1 MPMATIYNDIVTLRS
16 MRPAYNIKNEGPDDW
31 KTFIANDQFNDLLK
45 KTISAV
51 RNNDADSH
59 KAVWVAGT
67 YGSGKSHAG
76 AVLKHLLCD
85 KVEDIEDY
93 VNEEYAEDKY
103 ALLRNSIFKLRESKR
118 LFPVNLYGQQ
128 SIAHEADLSL
138 QVQKEVIRALKVA
151 GIQLTVQTD
160 FDNYIQHIESE
171 PDLWNMLIDNNEVLK
186 SVAPDLKILKTRL
199 ANGDTEVLNRVTQAL
214 RNMGINVPIKNS
226 NLKTWIFEVQ
236 NELRSQG
243 VYDGLL
249 IIWDEFTDVM
259 RSELGVPLLKILQ
272 EIAEDMMNPE
282 NDSYFLFLSH
292 PSALNSLKEA
302 EREQTRGRYHYVIY
316 NMEPVSAF
324 RIMSKKFVIVNKT
337 LYNQRQEFFC
347 SLHEEL
353 LSAFAASST
362 DPTQTKKDLG
372 NLFPVHPST
381 ANLATYFAREAG
393 SSSRSVF
400 EFLACDGVK
409 AFFESENAYADKDTV
424 TPNYLWDYVQE
435 YFESDTARFGAVTE
449 RFNSHHLAVEAQG
462 DDYLAVFKGILLLN
476 ALNNIANN
484 DSVTPSE
491 ENIYNLFE
499 GTPVYNSIAEI
510 LDYFNEKSIIQRQPN
525 GNFSILFTALPTD
538 EILKIK
544 EELKLTSFL
553 YTEQVINYGD
563 TAKNFMT
570 RNLSQV
576 ARPLEFQF
584 FSLTSNEYT
593 LLNKIEV
600 FAKNASTY
608 SVLVAFMAGKTKQE
622 IFELKDI
629 IDKNKQ
635 DERFKNV
642 CFVLLE
648 SPMGEKE
655 FERFI
660 EYQANATCAQKHG
673 LANQQKT
680 YAKNSSDMVAAW
692 LGEIRGGN
700 VTFCLRDDELTI
712 SGTRMASTINNSIA
726 PAIFTSGPESLEI
739 IRTRSSNTFWKKAS
753 VKATVDAVLS
763 FHTKDEIIAKCG
775 GPAKHVEYLLQDS
788 VDENLEWKSDINPEH
803 PLKKVCDFIQSVF
816 NHTNKNQSFN
826 LGDKLLGLTLPP
838 FGLFQSY
845 APMAMVAFALRKYAG
860 KIFDLNGKPRTANHL
875 VDDIVEMFKAWEN
888 GRTSA
893 KLNFMFESKEAGA
906 ITKNLI
912 KTFKLNKLPKYSD
925 ISSLTDARW
934 AMTHEYSAGVG
945 YPLWSLKYVPDCS
958 EENKQLIDGIIKVIT
973 DSESVKNPALM
984 TMVAEGLKNNID
996 LGNLLLESA
1005 NNFEK
1010 GFKNYVMSL
1019 DYINL
1024 MEDEFAEAKTF
1035 LDGHL
1040 EGTVGL
1046 WSEKGVEDTLKNWRL
1061 AQQQERLREEN
1072 KKRFLEEQER
1082 FKKEASDNANIG
1094 SSSATPSWMSPDG
1107 DTYGKSTTN
1116 VAAEPKAETYD
1127 MKAKRS
1133 EVARKVMPL
1142 ASNQQLRNLLQDL
1155 CDNGDMQTLDI
1166 IMKYV

>member
-1 MPMATIYNDIVTLRS
+1 MAIKYNDIVTLRS

-59 KAVWVAGT
+59 KAIWVAGT

-85 KVEDIEDY
+85 EVKDIVDY
-93 VNEEYAEDKY
+93 VNEEYGEEKY
-103 ALLRNSIFKLRESKR
+103 NLLRNSILKLRESKR
-118 LFPVNLYGQQ
+118 LFPVSLYGQQ
-128 SIAHEADLSL
+128 AIAHEADLSL
-138 QVQKEVIRALKVA
+138 QVQKEVIRALKNA
-151 GIQLTVQTD
+151 GIKLTVQTD
-160 FDNYIQHIESE
+160 FDNYIQHIENE
-171 PDLWNMLIDNNEVLK
+171 PDLWTMLIANNEVLK
-186 SVAPDLKILKTRL
+186 SVAPDLKMLKTRL
-199 ANGDTEVLNRVTQAL
+199 ANGDTEVLNRVTMAL

-236 NELRSQG
+236 NELRSLG

-259 RSELGVPLLKILQ
+259 RSDLGVPLLKILQ

-282 NDSYFLFLSH
+282 NDTYFLFLSH

-324 RIMSKKFVIVNKT
+324 RIMSKKFVIVDKV
-337 LYNQRQEFFC
+337 LYNQRQEYFC
-347 SLHEEL
+347 SLHQEL
-353 LSAFAASST
+353 LSAFASSST
-362 DPTQTKKDLG
+362 DPVQTQKDLA

-400 EFLACDGVK
+400 EFLACDEVK
-409 AFFESENAYADKDTV
+409 AFFDNEDAYADKDTV

-449 RFNSHHLAVEAQG
+449 RYNSHHLAVEAQG

-499 GTPVYNSIAEI
+499 GTPIYNNVGEI

-525 GNFSILFTALPTD
+525 GNFSILFIALPTD
-538 EILKIK
+538 EIQKIK
-544 EELKLTSFL
+544 EELKLTTFL
-553 YTEQVINYGD
+553 FAEQVINFGD
-563 TAKNFMT
+563 TAKNFMDK
-570 RNLSQV
+570 NLSQV

-593 LLNKIEV
+593 LLNKIEN
-600 FAKNASTY
+600 FAKNATSY
-608 SVLVAFMAGKTKQE
+608 SVLLAFMVGKTRQD

-629 IDKNKQ
+629 INKNKQ
-635 DERFKNV
+635 DERFKNI

-655 FERFI
+655 YERFI

-680 YAKNSSDMVAAW
+680 YTKNASEMISGW
-692 LGEIRGGN
+692 LGEIRSGN
-700 VTFCLRDDELTI
+700 VTFCLRDDELPI
-712 SGTRMASTINNSIA
+712 SGTRLASTINNSIA
-726 PAIFTSGPESLEI
+726 PAIFTSGPEALEI
-739 IRTRSSNTFWKKAS
+739 IRTRSSNTFWRKSS
-753 VKATVDAVLS
+753 VKATVDNVLS
-763 FHTKDEIIAKCG
+763 FHTKEDIIAKCG

-788 VDENLEWKSDINPEH
+788 VDDNLEWKSDISSEH
-803 PLKKVCDFIQSVF
+803 PLKKVCDYIQNVF

-826 LGDKLLGLTLPP
+826 LGDKLIGLTLPP

-845 APMAMVAFALRKYAG
+845 APMAMVAFAMRKYAG

-875 VDDIVEMFKAWEN
+875 VDDIVEMFKVWES
-888 GRTSA
+888 GKTSP

-925 ISSLTDARW
+925 VSSLTDARW
-934 AMTHEYSAGVG
+934 AMTHEYSASVG
-945 YPLWSLKYVPDCS
+945 YPLWSLKYVPECS
-958 EENKQLIDGIIKVIT
+958 DENRELIDGIIKVIT
-973 DSESVKNPALM
+973 DSDSVKNPQLM
-984 TMVAEGLKNNID
+984 SKVAEGLKNNID

-1005 NNFEK
+1005 NNFES
-1010 GFKNYVMSL
+1010 GFKNYVMTL
-1019 DYINL
+1019 EYIN
-1024 MEDEFAEAKTF
+1024 MTEPEFAEAKQF
-1035 LDGHL
+1035 LEGHL
-1040 EGTVGL
+1040 EGTIGL
-1046 WSEKGVEDTLKNWRL
+1046 WTERGVEDTLKNWRL
-1061 AQQQERLREEN
+1061 AQQQQRLREEN
-1072 KKRFLEEQER
+1072 EKRYLEEREKFKRAAAQQGETSDAAPAWMNTDGYGQENPKQAADPQGETQELKMKR
-1082 FKKEASDNANIG
+1082 ID
-1094 SSSATPSWMSPDG
+1094 
-1107 DTYGKSTTN
+1107 
-1116 VAAEPKAETYD
+1116 VAK
-1127 MKAKRS
+1127 
-1133 EVARKVMPL
+1133 KVMPL
-1142 ASNQQLRNLLQDL
+1142 ASSQMMRELLKDL
-1155 CDNGDMQTLDI
+1155 CENADEQTLNI
-1166 IMKYV
+1166 IIKHVG

>member
-1 MPMATIYNDIVTLRS
+1 MATRYNDIVTLRS

-45 KTISAV
+45 KTINAV

-59 KAVWVAGT
+59 KAIWVAGT

-85 KVEDIEDY
+85 KVEDIVDY

-103 ALLRNSIFKLRESKR
+103 SLLRNSILKLRESKR

-128 SIAHEADLSL
+128 AIAHEADLSL
-138 QVQKEVIRALKVA
+138 QIQKEVIRALKEA
-151 GIQLTVQTD
+151 GIKLTVRTD
-160 FDNYIQHIESE
+160 FDNYIQHIETR
-171 PDLWNMLIDNNEVLK
+171 PDLWQMLIEGNEVLK
-186 SVAPDLKILKTRL
+186 SVAPDLTKLKSRL
-199 ANGDTEVLNRVTQAL
+199 NNGDTEVLNRVTLAL

-226 NLKTWIFEVQ
+226 NLKTWLFEVQ
-236 NELRSQG
+236 NELRTQG
-243 VYDGLL
+243 EYNGLL

-259 RSELGVPLLKILQ
+259 RSDLGVPLLKILQ

-302 EREQTRGRYHYVIY
+302 EREQTRGRYHYITY

-324 RIMSKKFVIVNKT
+324 RIMSKKFVVVDRE
-337 LYNQRQEFFC
+337 LYAQRQEFFC
-347 SLHEEL
+347 SLHNEL
-353 LSAFAASST
+353 LSAFASSST
-362 DPTQTKKDLG
+362 DPEQTKKDLE

-409 AFFESENAYADKDTV
+409 AFFDDENIYADKDTV

-491 ENIYNLFE
+491 ENIFNLFE
-499 GTPVYNSIAEI
+499 GTPIYNNVSEI
-510 LDYFNEKSIIQRQPN
+510 LEYFNDKSIIQRQPN
-525 GNFSILFTALPTD
+525 GNYSILFTALPSD
-538 EILKIK
+538 EIQKIK
-544 EELKLTSFL
+544 EELKLKAFL
-553 YTEQVINYGD
+553 YTEQVINFGD
-563 TAKNFMT
+563 TARKFMEK
-570 RNLSQV
+570 NLSQV

-600 FAKNASTY
+600 FVKQTNTY
-608 SVLVAFMAGKTKQE
+608 SVLLSFMVGKTKQE
-622 IFELKDI
+622 IFELKEI

-642 CFVLLE
+642 CFVLFDN
-648 SPMGEKE
+648 PMGEKE

-680 YAKNSSDMVAAW
+680 YNTNASEMLTAW
-692 LGEIRGGN
+692 LNDMRRGN
-700 VTFCLRDDELTI
+700 VTFCLRDDELII
-712 SGTRMASTINNSIA
+712 SGTRMTTTINSSIA

-753 VKATVDAVLS
+753 VKATVDTVLS
-763 FHTKDEIIAKCG
+763 FHTKEEIVAKCG

-788 VDENLEWKSDINPEH
+788 VDENLEWKADVSPEH
-803 PLKKVCDFIQSVF
+803 PLKKVCDYIQNVF

-826 LGDKLLGLTLPP
+826 LGDKLVGLTLPP

-845 APMAMVAFALRKYAG
+845 ASMAMVAFAMRKYAG

-888 GRTSA
+888 GKTSA

-912 KTFKLNKLPKYSD
+912 RTFKLNKLPKYSD

-958 EENKQLIDGIIKVIT
+958 GENRDLIDGIIKVIT
-973 DSESVKNPALM
+973 DSESVKNPPLM
-984 TMVAEGLKNNID
+984 TKVAEGLKNNID

-1010 GFKNYVMSL
+1010 GFKNYVMGIENIGLQES
-1019 DYINL
+1019 
-1024 MEDEFAEAKTF
+1024 EFGEAKRYI
-1035 LDGHL
+1035 LGHL
-1040 EGTVGL
+1040 EGTIGL
-1046 WSEKGVEDTLKNWRL
+1046 WTEEKVKDALKDWRID
-1061 AQQQERLREEN
+1061 QQKERLRQENQRRYEEDQVRF
-1072 KKRFLEEQER
+1072 KREQESQLTGGS
-1082 FKKEASDNANIG
+1082 ASWESVG
-1094 SSSATPSWMSPDG
+1094 SGISSVSM
-1107 DTYGKSTTN
+1107 
-1116 VAAEPKAETYD
+1116 AAESQAETAE
-1127 MKAKRS
+1127 MKVKRS

-1142 ASNQQLRNLLQDL
+1142 ASSQQLRDLLQDL
-1155 CDNGDMQTLDI
+1155 CDNGDMKTLDI
-1166 IMKYV
+1166 IMKYVW

>member
-1 MPMATIYNDIVTLRS
+1 MAIKYNDIVTLRS

-59 KAVWVAGT
+59 KAIWGAGT

-85 KVEDIEDY
+85 DVKDIVDY
-93 VNEEYAEDKY
+93 VNEEYGEEKY
-103 ALLRNSIFKLRESKR
+103 NLLRNSILKLRESKR
-118 LFPVNLYGQQ
+118 LFPVSLYGQQ
-128 SIAHEADLSL
+128 AIAHEADLSL
-138 QVQKEVIRALKVA
+138 QVQKEVIRALKNA
-151 GIQLTVQTD
+151 GIKLTVQTD
-160 FDNYIQHIESE
+160 FDNYIQHIENE
-171 PDLWNMLIDNNEVLK
+171 PDLWTMLIANNEVLK
-186 SVAPDLKILKTRL
+186 SVAPDLKMLKTRL
-199 ANGDTEVLNRVTQAL
+199 ANGDTEVLNRVTMAL

-236 NELRSQG
+236 NELRSLG

-259 RSELGVPLLKILQ
+259 RSDLGVPLLKILQ

-282 NDSYFLFLSH
+282 NDTYFLFLSH

-324 RIMSKKFVIVNKT
+324 RIMSKKFVIVDKV
-337 LYNQRQEFFC
+337 LYNQRQEYFC
-347 SLHEEL
+347 SLHQEL
-353 LSAFAASST
+353 LSAFASSST
-362 DPTQTKKDLG
+362 DPAQTQQDLA

-400 EFLACDGVK
+400 EFLACDEVK
-409 AFFESENAYADKDTV
+409 AFFDNEDAYADKDTV

-435 YFESDTARFGAVTE
+435 YFEGDTARFGAVTE
-449 RFNSHHLAVEAQG
+449 RYNSHHLAVEAQG

-499 GTPVYNSIAEI
+499 GTPIYNNVGEI

-538 EILKIK
+538 EIQKIK
-544 EELKLTSFL
+544 EELKLTTFL
-553 YTEQVINYGD
+553 FAEQVINFGD
-563 TAKNFMT
+563 TAKNFMDK
-570 RNLSQV
+570 NLSQV

-593 LLNKIEV
+593 LLNKIEN
-600 FAKNASTY
+600 FAKNATSY
-608 SVLVAFMAGKTKQE
+608 SVLLAFMVGKTRQD

-629 IDKNKQ
+629 INKNKQ
-635 DERFKNV
+635 DERFKNI

-655 FERFI
+655 YERFI

-680 YAKNSSDMVAAW
+680 YTKNASEMISGW

-700 VTFCLRDDELTI
+700 VTFCLRDDELPI
-712 SGTRMASTINNSIA
+712 SGTRLASTINNSIA
-726 PAIFTSGPESLEI
+726 PAIFTSGPEALEI
-739 IRTRSSNTFWKKAS
+739 IRTRSSNTFWRKSS
-753 VKATVDAVLS
+753 VKATVDNVLS
-763 FHTKDEIIAKCG
+763 FHTKEDIIAKCG

-788 VDENLEWKSDINPEH
+788 VDDNLEWKSDISSEH
-803 PLKKVCDFIQSVF
+803 PLKKVCDYIQNVF

-826 LGDKLLGLTLPP
+826 LGDKLIGLTLPP

-845 APMAMVAFALRKYAG
+845 APMAMVAFAMRKYAG

-875 VDDIVEMFKAWEN
+875 VDDIVEMFKAWES
-888 GRTSA
+888 GKTSP

-925 ISSLTDARW
+925 VSSLTDARW
-934 AMTHEYSAGVG
+934 AMTHEYSASVG
-945 YPLWSLKYVPDCS
+945 YPLWSLKYVPECS
-958 EENKQLIDGIIKVIT
+958 DENRELIDGIIKVIT
-973 DSESVKNPALM
+973 DSDSVKNPQLM
-984 TMVAEGLKNNID
+984 SKVAEGLKNNID

-1005 NNFEK
+1005 NNFES
-1010 GFKNYVMSL
+1010 GFKNYVMTL
-1019 DYINL
+1019 EYIN
-1024 MEDEFAEAKTF
+1024 MTEPEFAEAKQF
-1035 LDGHL
+1035 LEGHL
-1040 EGTVGL
+1040 EGTIGL
-1046 WSEKGVEDTLKNWRL
+1046 WTERGVEDTLKNWRL
-1061 AQQQERLREEN
+1061 AQQQQRLREEN
-1072 KKRFLEEQER
+1072 EKRYLEEREKFKRAAAQQGETSDAAPAWMNTDGYGQENPKQAADPQGETQELKMKR
-1082 FKKEASDNANIG
+1082 ID
-1094 SSSATPSWMSPDG
+1094 
-1107 DTYGKSTTN
+1107 
-1116 VAAEPKAETYD
+1116 VAK
-1127 MKAKRS
+1127 
-1133 EVARKVMPL
+1133 KVMPL
-1142 ASNQQLRNLLQDL
+1142 ASSQMMRELLKDL
-1155 CDNGDMQTLDI
+1155 CENADEQTLNI
-1166 IMKYV
+1166 IIKHVG

>member
-1 MPMATIYNDIVTLRS
+1 MAIKYNDIVTLRS

-59 KAVWVAGT
+59 KAIWVAGT

-85 KVEDIEDY
+85 EVKDIVDY
-93 VNEEYAEDKY
+93 VNEEYGEEKY
-103 ALLRNSIFKLRESKR
+103 NLLRNSILKLRESKR
-118 LFPVNLYGQQ
+118 LFPVSLYGQQ
-128 SIAHEADLSL
+128 AIAHEADLSL
-138 QVQKEVIRALKVA
+138 QVQKEVIRALKNA
-151 GIQLTVQTD
+151 GIKLTVQTD
-160 FDNYIQHIESE
+160 FDNYIQHIENE
-171 PDLWNMLIDNNEVLK
+171 PDLWTMLIANNEVLK
-186 SVAPDLKILKTRL
+186 SVAPDLKMLKTRL
-199 ANGDTEVLNRVTQAL
+199 ANGDTEVLNRVTMAL

-236 NELRSQG
+236 NELRSLG

-259 RSELGVPLLKILQ
+259 RSDLGVPLLKILQ

-282 NDSYFLFLSH
+282 NDTYFLFLSH

-324 RIMSKKFVIVNKT
+324 RIMSKKFVIVDKV
-337 LYNQRQEFFC
+337 LYNQRQEYFC
-347 SLHEEL
+347 SLHQEL
-353 LSAFAASST
+353 LSAFASSST
-362 DPTQTKKDLG
+362 DPVQTQKDLA

-400 EFLACDGVK
+400 EFLACDEVK
-409 AFFESENAYADKDTV
+409 AFFDNEDAYADKDTV

-449 RFNSHHLAVEAQG
+449 RYNSHHLAVEAQG

-499 GTPVYNSIAEI
+499 GTPIYNNVGEI

-538 EILKIK
+538 EIQKIK
-544 EELKLTSFL
+544 EELKLTTFL
-553 YTEQVINYGD
+553 FAEQVINFGD
-563 TAKNFMT
+563 TAKNFMDK
-570 RNLSQV
+570 NLSQV

-593 LLNKIEV
+593 LLNKIEN
-600 FAKNASTY
+600 FAKNATSY
-608 SVLVAFMAGKTKQE
+608 SVLLAFMVGKTRQD

-629 IDKNKQ
+629 INKNKQ
-635 DERFKNV
+635 DERFKNI

-655 FERFI
+655 YERFI

-680 YAKNSSDMVAAW
+680 YTKNASEMISGW
-692 LGEIRGGN
+692 LGEIRSGN
-700 VTFCLRDDELTI
+700 VTFCLRDDELPI
-712 SGTRMASTINNSIA
+712 SGTRLASTINNSIA
-726 PAIFTSGPESLEI
+726 PAIFTSGPEALEI
-739 IRTRSSNTFWKKAS
+739 IRTRSSNTFWRKSS
-753 VKATVDAVLS
+753 VKATVDNVLS
-763 FHTKDEIIAKCG
+763 FHTKEDIIAKCG

-788 VDENLEWKSDINPEH
+788 VDDNLEWKSDISSEH
-803 PLKKVCDFIQSVF
+803 PLKKVCDYIQNVF

-826 LGDKLLGLTLPP
+826 LGDKLIGLTLPP

-845 APMAMVAFALRKYAG
+845 APMAMVAFAMRKYAG

-875 VDDIVEMFKAWEN
+875 VDDIVEMFKAWES
-888 GRTSA
+888 GKTSP

-925 ISSLTDARW
+925 VSSLTDARW
-934 AMTHEYSAGVG
+934 AMTHEYSASVG
-945 YPLWSLKYVPDCS
+945 YPLWSLKYVSECS
-958 EENKQLIDGIIKVIT
+958 DENRELIDGIIKVIT
-973 DSESVKNPALM
+973 DSESVKNPQLM
-984 TMVAEGLKNNID
+984 SKVAEGLKNNID

-1005 NNFEK
+1005 NNFES
-1010 GFKNYVMSL
+1010 GFKNYVMTL
-1019 DYINL
+1019 EYIN
-1024 MEDEFAEAKTF
+1024 MTEPEFAEAKQF
-1035 LDGHL
+1035 LEGHL
-1040 EGTVGL
+1040 EGTIGL
-1046 WSEKGVEDTLKNWRL
+1046 WTERGVEDTLKNWRL
-1061 AQQQERLREEN
+1061 AQQQQRLREEN
-1072 KKRFLEEQER
+1072 EKRYLEEREKFKRAAAQQGETSDAAPAWMNTDGYGQENPKQAADPQGETQELKMKR
-1082 FKKEASDNANIG
+1082 ID
-1094 SSSATPSWMSPDG
+1094 
-1107 DTYGKSTTN
+1107 
-1116 VAAEPKAETYD
+1116 VAK
-1127 MKAKRS
+1127 
-1133 EVARKVMPL
+1133 KVMPL
-1142 ASNQQLRNLLQDL
+1142 ASSQMMRELLKDL
-1155 CDNGDMQTLDI
+1155 CENADEQTLNI
-1166 IMKYV
+1166 IIKHVG

>member
-1 MPMATIYNDIVTLRS
+1 MATKYNDIVTLRS

-59 KAVWVAGT
+59 KAIWVAGT

-85 KVEDIEDY
+85 DVKDIADY
-93 VNEEYAEDKY
+93 VNEEYGEEKY
-103 ALLRNSIFKLRESKR
+103 NLLRNSILKLRESKR

-128 SIAHEADLSL
+128 AIAHEADLSL
-138 QVQKEVIRALKVA
+138 QVQKEVIQALKNA
-151 GIQLTVQTD
+151 GIKLTVQTD
-160 FDNYIQHIESE
+160 FDNYIQHIENE
-171 PDLWNMLIDNNEVLK
+171 PDLWTMLIANNEVLK
-186 SVAPDLKILKTRL
+186 SVAPDLKMLKTRL
-199 ANGDTEVLNRVTQAL
+199 ANGDTEVLNRVTMAL

-236 NELRSQG
+236 NELRSLG

-259 RSELGVPLLKILQ
+259 RSDLGVPLLKILQ

-282 NDSYFLFLSH
+282 NDTYFLFLSH

-324 RIMSKKFVIVNKT
+324 RIMSKKFVIVDKV
-337 LYNQRQEFFC
+337 LYNQRQEYFC
-347 SLHEEL
+347 SLHQEL
-353 LSAFAASST
+353 LSAFASSST
-362 DPTQTKKDLG
+362 DPAQTQQDLA

-400 EFLACDGVK
+400 EFLACDEVK
-409 AFFESENAYADKDTV
+409 AFFDNEDAYADKDTV

-435 YFESDTARFGAVTE
+435 YFEGDTARFGAVTE
-449 RFNSHHLAVEAQG
+449 RYNSHHLAVEAQG

-499 GTPVYNSIAEI
+499 GTPIYNNVGEI

-538 EILKIK
+538 EIQKIK
-544 EELKLTSFL
+544 EELKLTTFL
-553 YTEQVINYGD
+553 FAEQVINFGD
-563 TAKNFMT
+563 TAKNFMDK
-570 RNLSQV
+570 NLSQV

-593 LLNKIEV
+593 LLNKIEN
-600 FAKNASTY
+600 FAKNATSY
-608 SVLVAFMAGKTKQE
+608 SVLLAFMVGKTRQD

-629 IDKNKQ
+629 ISKNKQ
-635 DERFKNV
+635 DERFKNI

-655 FERFI
+655 YERFI

-680 YAKNSSDMVAAW
+680 YTKNASEMISGW

-700 VTFCLRDDELTI
+700 VTFCLRDDELPI
-712 SGTRMASTINNSIA
+712 SGTRLASTINNSIA
-726 PAIFTSGPESLEI
+726 PAIFTSGPEALEI
-739 IRTRSSNTFWKKAS
+739 IRTRSSNTFWRKSS
-753 VKATVDAVLS
+753 VKATVDNVLS
-763 FHTKDEIIAKCG
+763 FHTKEDIIAKCG

-788 VDENLEWKSDINPEH
+788 VDDNLEWKSDISSEH
-803 PLKKVCDFIQSVF
+803 PLKKVCDYIQNVF

-826 LGDKLLGLTLPP
+826 LGDKLIGLTLPP

-845 APMAMVAFALRKYAG
+845 APMAMVAFAMRKYAG

-875 VDDIVEMFKAWEN
+875 VDDIVEMFKAWES
-888 GRTSA
+888 GKTSP

-925 ISSLTDARW
+925 VSSLTDARW
-934 AMTHEYSAGVG
+934 AMTHEYSASVG
-945 YPLWSLKYVPDCS
+945 YPLWSLKYVPECS
-958 EENKQLIDGIIKVIT
+958 DENRELIDGIIKVIT
-973 DSESVKNPALM
+973 DSESVKNPQLM
-984 TMVAEGLKNNID
+984 SRVAEGLKNNID

-1005 NNFEK
+1005 NNFET
-1010 GFKNYVMSL
+1010 GFKNYVMTL
-1019 DYINL
+1019 EYIN
-1024 MEDEFAEAKTF
+1024 MTEPEFAEAKQF
-1035 LDGHL
+1035 LEGHL
-1040 EGTVGL
+1040 EGTIGL
-1046 WSEKGVEDTLKNWRL
+1046 WTERGVEDTLKNWRL
-1061 AQQQERLREEN
+1061 AQQQQRLREEN
-1072 KKRFLEEQER
+1072 GKRYQEEREK
-1082 FKKEASDNANIG
+1082 FKRAAAQQGETSG
-1094 SSSATPSWMSPDG
+1094 ATPAWMNTDG
-1107 DTYGKSTTN
+1107 NGQENSKL
-1116 VAAEPKAETYD
+1116 AADPQGETQELK
-1127 MKAKRS
+1127 MKRS
-1133 EVARKVMPL
+1133 DVAKKVMPL
-1142 ASNQQLRNLLQDL
+1142 ASSQMMRELLKDL
-1155 CDNGDMQTLDI
+1155 CENADEQTLNI
-1166 IMKYV
+1166 IIKHVG

>member
-1 MPMATIYNDIVTLRS
+1 MATKYNDIVTLRS

-138 QVQKEVIRALKVA
+138 QVQKEVIRALKNA
-151 GIQLTVQTD
+151 GILITVQTD
-160 FDNYIQHIESE
+160 FDNYIQHIGSE
-171 PDLWNMLIDNNEVLK
+171 PELWNMLIDNNEVLK
-186 SVAPDLKILKTRL
+186 SVAPDLKILKNRL
-199 ANGDTEVLNRVTQAL
+199 SNGDTEVLNRVTQAL

-282 NDSYFLFLSH
+282 NNSYFLFLSH

-324 RIMSKKFVIVNKT
+324 RIMSKKFVVVDKI
-337 LYNQRQEFFC
+337 LYEQRQEFFC

-353 LSAFAASST
+353 LTAFAASST
-362 DPTQTKKDLG
+362 DPEQTKKDLG

-400 EFLACDGVK
+400 EFLACDEVK
-409 AFFESENAYADKDTV
+409 TFFDSEIAYADKDTV

-449 RFNSHHLAVEAQG
+449 RYNSHHLAVEAQG
-462 DDYLAVFKGILLLN
+462 EYYLAVFKGILLLN

-491 ENIYNLFE
+491 ENIYNLFK

-510 LDYFNEKSIIQRQPN
+510 LHYFNEKSIIQRQPN

-538 EILKIK
+538 EIQKIK

-570 RNLSQV
+570 KNLSQV

-593 LLNKIEV
+593 LLNKIEM

-608 SVLVAFMAGKTKQE
+608 SVLLAFMAGKTSQE

-629 IDKNKQ
+629 IDKNRQ

-648 SPMGEKE
+648 KPMEEKE

-680 YAKNSSDMVAAW
+680 YTKNSSDMIAAW
-692 LGEIRGGN
+692 MGEIRSGN

-712 SGTRMASTINNSIA
+712 SGTRMASSINNSIA

-763 FHTKDEIIAKCG
+763 FHSKDEIIAKCG

-788 VDENLEWKSDINPEH
+788 VDENLEWKSDINPGH
-803 PLKKVCDFIQSVF
+803 PLKKVSEFIQSVF
-816 NHTNKNQSFN
+816 SHTNKNQSFN
-826 LGDKLLGLTLPP
+826 LGDKLAGLTLPP

-845 APMAMVAFALRKYAG
+845 APMAMVAFAMRKYAG

-888 GRTSA
+888 GITSA
-893 KLNFMFESKEAGA
+893 KLNFMFESKEAGV

-945 YPLWSLKYVPDCS
+945 YPIWSLKYAPDCS
-958 EENKQLIDGIIKVIT
+958 EKNTQLIDGIIKVIT
-973 DSESVKNPALM
+973 DSESVKKPDLM
-984 TMVAEGLKNNID
+984 SKVAEGLKNNID

-1024 MEDEFAEAKTF
+1024 LEDEFAEAKAF

-1040 EGTVGL
+1040 EGSVGL

-1061 AQQQERLREEN
+1061 AQQQERLREERRRHIQEGMEQYKN
-1072 KKRFLEEQER
+1072 GDSYTVNTGSFAEE
-1082 FKKEASDNANIG
+1082 
-1094 SSSATPSWMSPDG
+1094 PSWMSPEG
-1107 DTYGKSTTN
+1107 ETYGQPTN
-1116 VAAEPKAETYD
+1116 HAATESKAETFD

-1133 EVARKVMPL
+1133 EAARKVML
-1142 ASNQQLRNLLQDL
+1142 LTSNQQLRNLLQDL
-1155 CDNGDMQTLDI
+1155 CENGDIQTLDI
-1166 IMKYV
+1166 IMRHV

>member
-1 MPMATIYNDIVTLRS
+1 MATKYNDIVTLRS

-59 KAVWVAGT
+59 KAIWVAGT

-85 KVEDIEDY
+85 DVKDIADY
-93 VNEEYAEDKY
+93 VNEEYGEEKY
-103 ALLRNSIFKLRESKR
+103 NLLRNSILKLRESKR

-128 SIAHEADLSL
+128 AIAHEADLSL
-138 QVQKEVIRALKVA
+138 QVQKEVIQALKNA
-151 GIQLTVQTD
+151 GIKLTVQTD
-160 FDNYIQHIESE
+160 FDNYIQHIENE
-171 PDLWNMLIDNNEVLK
+171 PDLWTMLIANNEVLK
-186 SVAPDLKILKTRL
+186 SVAPDLKMLKTRL
-199 ANGDTEVLNRVTQAL
+199 ANGDTEVLNRVTMAL

-236 NELRSQG
+236 NELRSLG

-259 RSELGVPLLKILQ
+259 RSDLGVPLLKILQ

-282 NDSYFLFLSH
+282 NDTYFLFLSH

-324 RIMSKKFVIVNKT
+324 RIMSKKFVIVDKV
-337 LYNQRQEFFC
+337 LYNQRQEYFC
-347 SLHEEL
+347 SLHQEL
-353 LSAFAASST
+353 LSAFASSST
-362 DPTQTKKDLG
+362 DPAQTQQDLA

-400 EFLACDGVK
+400 EFLACDEVK
-409 AFFESENAYADKDTV
+409 AFFDNEDAYADKDTV

-435 YFESDTARFGAVTE
+435 YFEGDTARFGAVTE
-449 RFNSHHLAVEAQG
+449 RYNSHHLAVEAQG

-499 GTPVYNSIAEI
+499 GTPIYNNVGEI

-538 EILKIK
+538 EIQKIK
-544 EELKLTSFL
+544 EELKLTTFL
-553 YTEQVINYGD
+553 FAEQVINFGD
-563 TAKNFMT
+563 TAKNFMDK
-570 RNLSQV
+570 NLSQV

-593 LLNKIEV
+593 LLNKIEN
-600 FAKNASTY
+600 FAKNATSY
-608 SVLVAFMAGKTKQE
+608 SVLLAFMVGKTRQD

-629 IDKNKQ
+629 INKNKQ
-635 DERFKNV
+635 DERFKNI

-655 FERFI
+655 YERFI

-680 YAKNSSDMVAAW
+680 YTKNASEMISGW

-700 VTFCLRDDELTI
+700 VTFCLRDDELPI
-712 SGTRMASTINNSIA
+712 SGTRLASTINNSIA
-726 PAIFTSGPESLEI
+726 PAIFTSGPEALEI
-739 IRTRSSNTFWKKAS
+739 IRTRSSNTFWRKSS
-753 VKATVDAVLS
+753 VKATVDNVLS
-763 FHTKDEIIAKCG
+763 FHTKEDIIAKCG

-788 VDENLEWKSDINPEH
+788 VDDNLEWKSDISSEH
-803 PLKKVCDFIQSVF
+803 PLKKVCDYIQNVF

-826 LGDKLLGLTLPP
+826 LGDKLIGLTLPP

-845 APMAMVAFALRKYAG
+845 APMAMVAFAMRKYAG

-875 VDDIVEMFKAWEN
+875 VDDIVEMFKAWES
-888 GRTSA
+888 GKTSP

-925 ISSLTDARW
+925 VSSLTDARW
-934 AMTHEYSAGVG
+934 AMTHEYSASVG
-945 YPLWSLKYVPDCS
+945 YPLWSLKYVPECS
-958 EENKQLIDGIIKVIT
+958 DENRELIDEIIKVIT
-973 DSESVKNPALM
+973 DSESVKNPQLM
-984 TMVAEGLKNNID
+984 SRVAEGLKNNID

-1005 NNFEK
+1005 NNFET
-1010 GFKNYVMSL
+1010 GFKNYVMTL
-1019 DYINL
+1019 EYIN
-1024 MEDEFAEAKTF
+1024 MTEPEFAEAKQF
-1035 LDGHL
+1035 LEGHL
-1040 EGTVGL
+1040 EGTIGL
-1046 WSEKGVEDTLKNWRL
+1046 WTERGVEDTLKNWRL
-1061 AQQQERLREEN
+1061 AQQQQRLREEN
-1072 KKRFLEEQER
+1072 GKRYQEEREKFKRAAAQQGETSGVTPAWMNTDGNGQENS
-1082 FKKEASDNANIG
+1082 KL
-1094 SSSATPSWMSPDG
+1094 
-1107 DTYGKSTTN
+1107 
-1116 VAAEPKAETYD
+1116 AADPQGETQELK
-1127 MKAKRS
+1127 MKRS
-1133 EVARKVMPL
+1133 DVAKKVMPL
-1142 ASNQQLRNLLQDL
+1142 ASSQMMRELLKDL
-1155 CDNGDMQTLDI
+1155 CENADEQTLNI
-1166 IMKYV
+1166 IIKHVG

>member
-1 MPMATIYNDIVTLRS
+1 MATKYNDIVTLRS

-59 KAVWVAGT
+59 KAIWVAGT

-85 KVEDIEDY
+85 EVKDIVDY
-93 VNEEYAEDKY
+93 VNEEYGEEKY
-103 ALLRNSIFKLRESKR
+103 NLLRNSILKLRESKR

-128 SIAHEADLSL
+128 AIAHEADLSL
-138 QVQKEVIRALKVA
+138 QVQKEVIRALKNA
-151 GIQLTVQTD
+151 GIKLTVQTD
-160 FDNYIQHIESE
+160 FDNYIQHIENE
-171 PDLWNMLIDNNEVLK
+171 PDLWTMLIANNEVLK
-186 SVAPDLKILKTRL
+186 SVAPDLKMLKTRL
-199 ANGDTEVLNRVTQAL
+199 ANGDTEVLNRVTMAL

-236 NELRSQG
+236 NELRSLG

-259 RSELGVPLLKILQ
+259 RSDLGVPLLKILQ

-282 NDSYFLFLSH
+282 NDTYFLFLSH

-324 RIMSKKFVIVNKT
+324 RIMSKKFVIVDKV
-337 LYNQRQEFFC
+337 LYNQRQEYFC
-347 SLHEEL
+347 SLHQEL
-353 LSAFAASST
+353 LSAFASSST
-362 DPTQTKKDLG
+362 DPVQTQKDLA

-400 EFLACDGVK
+400 EFLACDEVK
-409 AFFESENAYADKDTV
+409 AFFDNEDAYADKDTV

-449 RFNSHHLAVEAQG
+449 RYNSHHLAVEAQG

-499 GTPVYNSIAEI
+499 GTPIYNNVGEI

-538 EILKIK
+538 EIQKIK
-544 EELKLTSFL
+544 EELKLTTFL
-553 YTEQVINYGD
+553 FAEQVINFGD
-563 TAKNFMT
+563 TAKNFMDK
-570 RNLSQV
+570 NLSQV

-593 LLNKIEV
+593 LLNKIEN
-600 FAKNASTY
+600 FAKNATSY
-608 SVLVAFMAGKTKQE
+608 SVLLAFMVGKTRQD

-629 IDKNKQ
+629 INKNKQ
-635 DERFKNV
+635 DERFKNI

-655 FERFI
+655 YERFI

-680 YAKNSSDMVAAW
+680 YTKNASEMISGW
-692 LGEIRGGN
+692 LGEIRSGN
-700 VTFCLRDDELTI
+700 VTFCLRDDELPI
-712 SGTRMASTINNSIA
+712 SGTRLASTINNSIA
-726 PAIFTSGPESLEI
+726 PAIFTSGPEALEI
-739 IRTRSSNTFWKKAS
+739 IRTRSSNTFWRKSS
-753 VKATVDAVLS
+753 VKATVDNVLS
-763 FHTKDEIIAKCG
+763 FHTKEDIIAKCG

-788 VDENLEWKSDINPEH
+788 VDDNLEWKSDISSEH
-803 PLKKVCDFIQSVF
+803 PLKKVCDYIQNVF

-826 LGDKLLGLTLPP
+826 LGDKLIGLTLPP

-845 APMAMVAFALRKYAG
+845 APMAMVAFAMRKYAG

-875 VDDIVEMFKAWEN
+875 VDDIVEMFKAWES
-888 GRTSA
+888 GKTSP

-925 ISSLTDARW
+925 VSSLTDARW
-934 AMTHEYSAGVG
+934 AMTHEYSASVG
-945 YPLWSLKYVPDCS
+945 YPLWSLKYVSECS
-958 EENKQLIDGIIKVIT
+958 DENRELIDGIIKVIT
-973 DSESVKNPALM
+973 DSESVKNPQLM
-984 TMVAEGLKNNID
+984 SKVAEGLKNNID

-1005 NNFEK
+1005 NNFES
-1010 GFKNYVMSL
+1010 GFKNYVMTL
-1019 DYINL
+1019 EYIN
-1024 MEDEFAEAKTF
+1024 MTEPEFAEAKQF
-1035 LDGHL
+1035 LEGHL
-1040 EGTVGL
+1040 EGTIGL
-1046 WSEKGVEDTLKNWRL
+1046 WTERGVEDTLKNWRL
-1061 AQQQERLREEN
+1061 AQQQQRLREEN
-1072 KKRFLEEQER
+1072 EKRYLEEREKFKRAAAQQGETSDAAPAWMNTDGYGQENPKQAADPQGETQELKMKR
-1082 FKKEASDNANIG
+1082 ID
-1094 SSSATPSWMSPDG
+1094 
-1107 DTYGKSTTN
+1107 
-1116 VAAEPKAETYD
+1116 VAK
-1127 MKAKRS
+1127 
-1133 EVARKVMPL
+1133 KVMPL
-1142 ASNQQLRNLLQDL
+1142 ASSQMMRELLKDL
-1155 CDNGDMQTLDI
+1155 CENADEQTLNI
-1166 IMKYV
+1166 IIKHVG

>member
-1 MPMATIYNDIVTLRS
+1 MAIKYNDIVTLRS

-59 KAVWVAGT
+59 KAIWVAGT

-85 KVEDIEDY
+85 EVKDIVDY
-93 VNEEYAEDKY
+93 VNEEYGEEKY
-103 ALLRNSIFKLRESKR
+103 NLLRNSILKLRESKR
-118 LFPVNLYGQQ
+118 LFPVSLYGQQ
-128 SIAHEADLSL
+128 AIAHEADLSL
-138 QVQKEVIRALKVA
+138 QVQKEVIRALKNA
-151 GIQLTVQTD
+151 GIKLTVQTD
-160 FDNYIQHIESE
+160 FDNYIQHIENE
-171 PDLWNMLIDNNEVLK
+171 PDLWTMLIANNEVLK
-186 SVAPDLKILKTRL
+186 SVAPDLKMLKTRL
-199 ANGDTEVLNRVTQAL
+199 ANGDTEVLNRVTMAL

-236 NELRSQG
+236 NELRSLG

-259 RSELGVPLLKILQ
+259 RSDLGVPLLKILQ

-282 NDSYFLFLSH
+282 NDTYFLFLSH

-324 RIMSKKFVIVNKT
+324 RIMSKKFVIVDKV
-337 LYNQRQEFFC
+337 LYNQRQEYFC
-347 SLHEEL
+347 SLHQEL
-353 LSAFAASST
+353 LSAFASSST
-362 DPTQTKKDLG
+362 DPVQTQKDLA

-400 EFLACDGVK
+400 EFLACDEVK
-409 AFFESENAYADKDTV
+409 AFFDNEDAYADKDTV

-449 RFNSHHLAVEAQG
+449 RYNSHHLAVEAQG

-499 GTPVYNSIAEI
+499 GTPIYNNVGEI

-538 EILKIK
+538 EIQKIK
-544 EELKLTSFL
+544 EELKLTTFVFA
-553 YTEQVINYGD
+553 EQVINFGD
-563 TAKNFMT
+563 TAKNFMDK
-570 RNLSQV
+570 NLSQV

-593 LLNKIEV
+593 LLNKIEN
-600 FAKNASTY
+600 FAKNATSY
-608 SVLVAFMAGKTKQE
+608 SVLLAFMVGKTRQD

-629 IDKNKQ
+629 INKNKQ
-635 DERFKNV
+635 DERFKNI

-655 FERFI
+655 YERFI

-680 YAKNSSDMVAAW
+680 YTKNASEMISGW
-692 LGEIRGGN
+692 LGEIRSGN
-700 VTFCLRDDELTI
+700 VTFCLRDDELPI
-712 SGTRMASTINNSIA
+712 SGTRLASTINNSIA
-726 PAIFTSGPESLEI
+726 PAIFTSGPEALEI
-739 IRTRSSNTFWKKAS
+739 IRTRSSNTFWRKSS
-753 VKATVDAVLS
+753 VKATVDNVLS
-763 FHTKDEIIAKCG
+763 FHTKEDIIAKCG

-788 VDENLEWKSDINPEH
+788 VDDNLEWKSDISSEH
-803 PLKKVCDFIQSVF
+803 PLKKVCDYIQNVF

-826 LGDKLLGLTLPP
+826 LGDKLIGLTLPP

-845 APMAMVAFALRKYAG
+845 APMAMVAFAMRKYAG

-875 VDDIVEMFKAWEN
+875 VDDIVEMFKAWES
-888 GRTSA
+888 GKTSP

-925 ISSLTDARW
+925 VSSLTDARW
-934 AMTHEYSAGVG
+934 AMTHEYSASVG
-945 YPLWSLKYVPDCS
+945 YPLWSLKYVSECS
-958 EENKQLIDGIIKVIT
+958 DENRELIDGIIKVIT
-973 DSESVKNPALM
+973 DSESVKNPQLM
-984 TMVAEGLKNNID
+984 SKVAEGLKNNID

-1005 NNFEK
+1005 NNFES
-1010 GFKNYVMSL
+1010 GFKNYVMTL
-1019 DYINL
+1019 EYIN
-1024 MEDEFAEAKTF
+1024 MTEPEFAEAKQF
-1035 LDGHL
+1035 LEGHL
-1040 EGTVGL
+1040 EGTIGL
-1046 WSEKGVEDTLKNWRL
+1046 WTERGVEDTLKNWRL
-1061 AQQQERLREEN
+1061 AQQQQRLREEN
-1072 KKRFLEEQER
+1072 EKRYLEEREKFKRAAAQQGETSDAAPAWMNTDGYGQENPKQAADPQGETQELKMKR
-1082 FKKEASDNANIG
+1082 ID
-1094 SSSATPSWMSPDG
+1094 
-1107 DTYGKSTTN
+1107 
-1116 VAAEPKAETYD
+1116 VAK
-1127 MKAKRS
+1127 
-1133 EVARKVMPL
+1133 KVMPL
-1142 ASNQQLRNLLQDL
+1142 ASSQMMRELLKDL
-1155 CDNGDMQTLDI
+1155 CENADEQTLNI
-1166 IMKYV
+1166 IIKHVG

>member
-1 MPMATIYNDIVTLRS
+1 MATKYNDIVTLRS

-59 KAVWVAGT
+59 KAIWVAGT

-85 KVEDIEDY
+85 EVKDIVDY
-93 VNEEYAEDKY
+93 VNEEYGEEKY
-103 ALLRNSIFKLRESKR
+103 NLLRNSILKLRESKR

-128 SIAHEADLSL
+128 AIAHEADLSL
-138 QVQKEVIRALKVA
+138 QVQKEVIRALKNA
-151 GIQLTVQTD
+151 GIKLTVQTD
-160 FDNYIQHIESE
+160 FDNYIQHIENE
-171 PDLWNMLIDNNEVLK
+171 PDLWTMLIANNEVLK
-186 SVAPDLKILKTRL
+186 SVAPDLKMLKTRL
-199 ANGDTEVLNRVTQAL
+199 ANGDTEVLNRVTMAL

-236 NELRSQG
+236 NELRSLG

-259 RSELGVPLLKILQ
+259 RSDLGVPLLKILQ

-282 NDSYFLFLSH
+282 NDTYFLFLSH

-324 RIMSKKFVIVNKT
+324 RIMSKKFVIVDKV
-337 LYNQRQEFFC
+337 LYNQRQEYFC
-347 SLHEEL
+347 SLHQEL
-353 LSAFAASST
+353 LSAFASSST
-362 DPTQTKKDLG
+362 DSAQTQKDLA

-400 EFLACDGVK
+400 EFLACDEVK
-409 AFFESENAYADKDTV
+409 AFFDNEDAYADKDTV

-449 RFNSHHLAVEAQG
+449 RYNSHHLAVEAQG

-499 GTPVYNSIAEI
+499 GTPIYNNVGEI

-538 EILKIK
+538 EIQKIK
-544 EELKLTSFL
+544 EELKSTTFL
-553 YTEQVINYGD
+553 FAEQVINFGD
-563 TAKNFMT
+563 TAKNFMDK
-570 RNLSQV
+570 NLSQV

-593 LLNKIEV
+593 LLNKIEN
-600 FAKNASTY
+600 FAKNATSY
-608 SVLVAFMAGKTKQE
+608 SVLLAFMVGKTRQD

-629 IDKNKQ
+629 INKNKQ
-635 DERFKNV
+635 DERFKNI

-655 FERFI
+655 YERFI

-680 YAKNSSDMVAAW
+680 YTKNASEMISGW

-700 VTFCLRDDELTI
+700 VTFCLRDDELPI
-712 SGTRMASTINNSIA
+712 SGTRLASTINNSIA
-726 PAIFTSGPESLEI
+726 PAIFTSGPEALEI
-739 IRTRSSNTFWKKAS
+739 IRTRSSNTFWRKSS
-753 VKATVDAVLS
+753 VKATVDNVLS
-763 FHTKDEIIAKCG
+763 FHTKEDIIAKCG

-788 VDENLEWKSDINPEH
+788 VDDNLEWKSDISSEH
-803 PLKKVCDFIQSVF
+803 PLKKVCDYIQNVF

-826 LGDKLLGLTLPP
+826 LGDKLIGLTLPP

-845 APMAMVAFALRKYAG
+845 APMAMVAFAMRKYAG

-875 VDDIVEMFKAWEN
+875 VDDIVEMFKAWES
-888 GRTSA
+888 GKTSP

-925 ISSLTDARW
+925 VSSLTDARW
-934 AMTHEYSAGVG
+934 AMTHEYSASVG
-945 YPLWSLKYVPDCS
+945 YPLWSLKYVPECS
-958 EENKQLIDGIIKVIT
+958 DENRELIDGIIKVIT
-973 DSESVKNPALM
+973 DSESVKNPQLM
-984 TMVAEGLKNNID
+984 SKVAEGLKNNID

-1005 NNFEK
+1005 NNFET
-1010 GFKNYVMSL
+1010 GFKKYVMTL
-1019 DYINL
+1019 EYIN
-1024 MEDEFAEAKTF
+1024 MTEPEFAEAKQF
-1035 LDGHL
+1035 LEGHL
-1040 EGTVGL
+1040 EGTIGL
-1046 WSEKGVEDTLKNWRL
+1046 WTERGVEDTLKDWRL
-1061 AQQQERLREEN
+1061 AQQQQRLREEN
-1072 KKRFLEEQER
+1072 GKRYQEEREK
-1082 FKKEASDNANIG
+1082 FKRAAAQQGETSD
-1094 SSSATPSWMSPDG
+1094 ATPAWMNTDG
-1107 DTYGKSTTN
+1107 NGQENSKL
-1116 VAAEPKAETYD
+1116 VADPQGETQELK
-1127 MKAKRS
+1127 MKRS
-1133 EVARKVMPL
+1133 DVAKKVMPL
-1142 ASNQQLRNLLQDL
+1142 ASSQMMRELLKDL
-1155 CDNGDMQTLDI
+1155 CENADEQTLNI
-1166 IMKYV
+1166 IIKHVG

>member
-1 MPMATIYNDIVTLRS
+1 MATKYNDIVTLRS

-59 KAVWVAGT
+59 KAIWVAGT

-85 KVEDIEDY
+85 EVKDIVDY
-93 VNEEYAEDKY
+93 VNDEYGEEKY
-103 ALLRNSIFKLRESKR
+103 NLLRNSILKLRESKR

-128 SIAHEADLSL
+128 AIAHEADLSL
-138 QVQKEVIRALKVA
+138 QVQKEVIRALKNA
-151 GIQLTVQTD
+151 GVKLTVQTD
-160 FDNYIQHIESE
+160 FDNYIQHIENE
-171 PDLWNMLIDNNEVLK
+171 PDLWTMLIANNEVLK
-186 SVAPDLKILKTRL
+186 SVAPDLKMLKTRL
-199 ANGDTEVLNRVTQAL
+199 ANGDTEVLNRVIKAL
-214 RNMGINVPIKNS
+214 RNMGISVPIKNS
-226 NLKTWIFEVQ
+226 NLKTWLFEVQ

-243 VYDGLL
+243 MYDGLL

-259 RSELGVPLLKILQ
+259 RSDLGVPLLKILQ

-324 RIMSKKFVIVNKT
+324 RIMSKKFVVVDKN

-347 SLHEEL
+347 SLHDEL
-353 LSAFAASST
+353 LTAFASSST
-362 DPTQTKKDLG
+362 DPQQTKKDLA

-400 EFLACDGVK
+400 EFLACDEVR
-409 AFFESENAYADKDTV
+409 AFFDDENAYAEKATI
-424 TPNYLWDYVQE
+424 TPNFLWDYVQE

-449 RFNSHHLAVEAQG
+449 RYNSHHLAVEAQG

-499 GTPVYNSIAEI
+499 GTPIYNNVGEI

-525 GNFSILFTALPTD
+525 GNFSILFPALPAD
-538 EILKIK
+538 EILKIMD
-544 EELKLTSFL
+544 ELKSTTFMFA
-553 YTEQVINYGD
+553 EQVINFGD
-563 TAKNFMT
+563 TAKNFMNK
-570 RNLSQV
+570 NLSQV
-576 ARPLEFQF
+576 ARPLDFQF
-584 FSLTSNEYT
+584 FSLASNEYT
-593 LLNKIEV
+593 LLNKIEN
-600 FAKNASTY
+600 FAKKATSY
-608 SVLVAFMAGKTKQE
+608 SVLLAFMVGKSRQD

-629 IDKNKQ
+629 INKNKQ
-635 DERFKNV
+635 DERFKNI

-655 FERFI
+655 YERFI
-660 EYQANATCAQKHG
+660 EYQANATCAQRHG

-680 YAKNSSDMVAAW
+680 YTKSASEMITGW

-700 VTFCLRDDELTI
+700 VTFCLRDDELPI
-712 SGTRMASTINNSIA
+712 SGTRLASTINNSIA
-726 PAIFTSGPESLEI
+726 PAIFTSGPEALEI
-739 IRTRSSNTFWKKAS
+739 IRTRSSNTFWRKSS
-753 VKATVDAVLS
+753 VKATVDNVLS
-763 FHTKDEIIAKCG
+763 FHTKEEIIAKCG

-788 VDENLEWKSDINPEH
+788 VDDNLEWKSDISSEH
-803 PLKKVCDFIQSVF
+803 PLKKVCDYIQNVF

-826 LGDKLLGLTLPP
+826 LGDKLIGLTLPP

-845 APMAMVAFALRKYAG
+845 APMAMVAFAMRKYAG

-875 VDDIVEMFKAWEN
+875 VDDIVEMFKTWES
-888 GRTSA
+888 GKTSP

-925 ISSLTDARW
+925 VSSLTDARW
-934 AMTHEYSAGVG
+934 AMTHEYSASVG
-945 YPLWSLKYVPDCS
+945 YPLWSLKYVPECS
-958 EENKQLIDGIIKVIT
+958 NENRELIDGIIKVIT
-973 DSESVKNPALM
+973 DSESVKNPQLM
-984 TMVAEGLKNNID
+984 SRVAEGLKNNID

-1005 NNFEK
+1005 NNFET
-1010 GFKNYVMSL
+1010 GFKNYVMTL
-1019 DYINL
+1019 EYIN
-1024 MEDEFAEAKTF
+1024 MTEPEFAEAKQF
-1035 LDGHL
+1035 LEGHL
-1040 EGTVGL
+1040 EGTIGL
-1046 WSEKGVEDTLKNWRL
+1046 WTERGVEDTLKNWRL
-1061 AQQQERLREEN
+1061 EQQQQRLREEN
-1072 KKRFLEEQER
+1072 EKRYQEEREKFKRAAAQQGETSDANPAWMNTNGQENP
-1082 FKKEASDNANIG
+1082 KL
-1094 SSSATPSWMSPDG
+1094 
-1107 DTYGKSTTN
+1107 
-1116 VAAEPKAETYD
+1116 AADPQGETQELK
-1127 MKAKRS
+1127 MKRS
-1133 EVARKVMPL
+1133 DVAKKVMPL
-1142 ASNQQLRNLLQDL
+1142 ASSQMMRELLKDL
-1155 CDNGDMQTLDI
+1155 CENADEQTLNI
-1166 IMKYV
+1166 IIKHVG

>member
-1 MPMATIYNDIVTLRS
+1 MATRYNDIVTLRS

-45 KTISAV
+45 KTINAV

-59 KAVWVAGT
+59 KAIWVAGT

-85 KVEDIEDY
+85 KVEDIVDY

-103 ALLRNSIFKLRESKR
+103 SLLRNSILKLRESKR

-128 SIAHEADLSL
+128 AIAHEADLSL
-138 QVQKEVIRALKVA
+138 QIQKEVIRALKEA
-151 GIQLTVQTD
+151 GIKLTVRTD
-160 FDNYIQHIESE
+160 FDNYIQHIESR
-171 PDLWNMLIDNNEVLK
+171 PDLWQMLIEGNEVLK
-186 SVAPDLKILKTRL
+186 SVAPDLTKLKSRL
-199 ANGDTEVLNRVTQAL
+199 NNGDTEVLNRVTLAL

-226 NLKTWIFEVQ
+226 NLKTWLFEVQ
-236 NELRSQG
+236 NELRTQG
-243 VYDGLL
+243 EYNGLL

-259 RSELGVPLLKILQ
+259 RSDLGVPLLKILQ

-302 EREQTRGRYHYVIY
+302 EREQTRGRYHYITY

-324 RIMSKKFVIVNKT
+324 RIMSKKFVVVDRE
-337 LYNQRQEFFC
+337 LYAQRQEFFC
-347 SLHEEL
+347 SLHNEL
-353 LSAFAASST
+353 LSAFASSST
-362 DPTQTKKDLG
+362 DPEQTKKDLE

-409 AFFESENAYADKDTV
+409 AFFDDENIYADKDTV

-491 ENIYNLFE
+491 ENIFNLFE
-499 GTPVYNSIAEI
+499 GTPIYNNVSEI
-510 LDYFNEKSIIQRQPN
+510 LEYFNDKSIIQRQPN
-525 GNFSILFTALPTD
+525 GNYSILFTALPSD
-538 EILKIK
+538 EIQKIK
-544 EELKLTSFL
+544 EELKLKTFL
-553 YTEQVINYGD
+553 YTEQVINFGD
-563 TAKNFMT
+563 TARMFMEK
-570 RNLSQV
+570 NLSQV

-600 FAKNASTY
+600 FVKQTNTY
-608 SVLVAFMAGKTKQE
+608 SVLLSFMVGKTKQE
-622 IFELKDI
+622 IFELKEI

-642 CFVLLE
+642 CFVLFDN
-648 SPMGEKE
+648 PMGEKE

-680 YAKNSSDMVAAW
+680 YNTNASEMLTAW
-692 LGEIRGGN
+692 LNDMRRGN
-700 VTFCLRDDELTI
+700 VTFCLRDDELII
-712 SGTRMASTINNSIA
+712 SGTRMTTTINSSIA

-753 VKATVDAVLS
+753 VKATVDTVLS
-763 FHTKDEIIAKCG
+763 FHTKEEIVAKCG

-788 VDENLEWKSDINPEH
+788 VDENLEWKADVSPEH
-803 PLKKVCDFIQSVF
+803 PLKKVCDYIQNVF

-826 LGDKLLGLTLPP
+826 LGDKLVGLTLPP

-845 APMAMVAFALRKYAG
+845 ASMAMVAFAMRKYAG

-888 GRTSA
+888 GKTSA

-912 KTFKLNKLPKYSD
+912 RTFKLNKLPKYSD

-958 EENKQLIDGIIKVIT
+958 GENRDLIDGIIKVIT
-973 DSESVKNPALM
+973 DSESVKNPPLM
-984 TMVAEGLKNNID
+984 TKVAEGLKNNID

-1010 GFKNYVMSL
+1010 GFKNYVMGIENIGLQES
-1019 DYINL
+1019 
-1024 MEDEFAEAKTF
+1024 EFGEAKRYI
-1035 LDGHL
+1035 LGHL
-1040 EGTVGL
+1040 EGTIGL
-1046 WSEKGVEDTLKNWRL
+1046 WTEEKVKDALKDWRID
-1061 AQQQERLREEN
+1061 QQKKRLRQENQRRYEEDQVRF
-1072 KKRFLEEQER
+1072 KREQESQLTGGS
-1082 FKKEASDNANIG
+1082 ASWESVG
-1094 SSSATPSWMSPDG
+1094 SGISSVSM
-1107 DTYGKSTTN
+1107 
-1116 VAAEPKAETYD
+1116 AAESQAETAE
-1127 MKAKRS
+1127 MKVKRS

-1142 ASNQQLRNLLQDL
+1142 ASSQQLRDLLQDL
-1155 CDNGDMQTLDI
+1155 CDNGDMKTLDI
-1166 IMKYV
+1166 IMKYVW

>member
-1 MPMATIYNDIVTLRS
+1 MATKYNDIVTLRS
-16 MRPAYNIKNEGPDDW
+16 MRPAYSIKNEGPDDW
-31 KTFIANDQFNDLLK
+31 KTFIANDQFNDLLR

-59 KAVWVAGT
+59 KAIWVAGT

-85 KVEDIEDY
+85 KVEDIVDY

-103 ALLRNSIFKLRESKR
+103 ALLRNSILNLRESKI

-128 SIAHEADLSL
+128 NIAHEADLSL
-138 QVQKEVIRALKVA
+138 QVQKEVIRALKGA
-151 GIQLTVQTD
+151 GIKLTVQTD

-171 PDLWNMLIDNNEVLK
+171 PDLWQMLIDGNEVLK
-186 SVAPDLKILKTRL
+186 SVAPDLGKLKSRL
-199 ANGDTEVLNRVTQAL
+199 SNGDTEVLNRVTQAL
-214 RNMGINVPIKNS
+214 RNMGINIPIKNS

-236 NELRSQG
+236 NELRSKAE
-243 VYDGLL
+243 YDGLL

-259 RSELGVPLLKILQ
+259 RSDLGVPLLKILQ

-302 EREQTRGRYHYVIY
+302 EREQTRGRYHYITY

-324 RIMSKKFVIVNKT
+324 RIMSKKFVIVDRE
-337 LYNQRQEFFC
+337 LYAQRKEYFC
-347 SLHEEL
+347 SLHREL
-353 LSAFAASST
+353 LTAFASSST
-362 DPTQTKKDLG
+362 DPEQTKKDLG
-372 NLFPVHPST
+372 NLFPVHPAT

-409 AFFESENAYADKDTV
+409 AFFDDENRYVDKDTI

-491 ENIYNLFE
+491 ENIFNLFE
-499 GTPVYNSIAEI
+499 GTPIYNNVAEI
-510 LDYFNEKSIIQRQPN
+510 LEYFNDKSIIQRQPN
-525 GNFSILFTALPTD
+525 GNYSILFTALPSD
-538 EILKIK
+538 EIQKIK
-544 EELKLTSFL
+544 EELKLTTFL
-553 YTEQVINYGD
+553 YTEQVINFGD
-563 TAKNFMT
+563 TACKFMEK
-570 RNLSQV
+570 NLSQV

-593 LLNKIEV
+593 LLNKIEM
-600 FAKNASTY
+600 FAKRASTY
-608 SVLVAFMAGKTKQE
+608 SVLLAFMVGKTKSE
-622 IFELKDI
+622 IFELKEI

-642 CFVLLE
+642 CFVLFDN
-648 SPMGEKE
+648 PMGEKE

-660 EYQANATCAQKHG
+660 EFQANATCAQKHG

-680 YAKNSSDMVAAW
+680 YNESANEMITVW
-692 LGEIRGGN
+692 LNEMRRGN
-700 VTFCLRDDELTI
+700 VTFCLRNDELTI
-712 SGTRMASTINNSIA
+712 SGTRMTTTINGSIA
-726 PAIFTSGPESLEI
+726 PAIFALGPESLEI
-739 IRTRSSNTFWKKAS
+739 IRSRSSNTFWKKAS
-753 VKATVDAVLS
+753 VKATVDTVLS
-763 FHTKDEIIAKCG
+763 FHTKEEIVAKCG

-788 VDENLEWKSDINPEH
+788 VDENLEWKSDLNPEH
-803 PLKKVCDFIQSVF
+803 PLKKVCDYIQSVF

-826 LGDKLLGLTLPP
+826 LGEKLLGLTLPP

-845 APMAMVAFALRKYAG
+845 APMAMVAFAMRKYAG

-888 GRTSA
+888 GKTSA

-912 KTFKLNKLPKYSD
+912 RTFKLNKLPKYSD
-925 ISSLTDARW
+925 VSSLTDARW
-934 AMTHEYSAGVG
+934 AMTHEYSAEVG

-958 EENKQLIDGIIKVIT
+958 DENRELIDSIIKVIT
-973 DSESVKNPALM
+973 DSESVKNPPLM
-984 TMVAEGLKNNID
+984 ARVAEGLKNNID

-1010 GFKNYVMSL
+1010 GFKNFVMGL

-1024 MEDEFAEAKTF
+1024 QESEFDEAKQYI
-1035 LDGHL
+1035 LGHL
-1040 EGTVGL
+1040 EGTIGL
-1046 WSEKGVEDTLKNWRL
+1046 WTENKVTDTLKNWRL
-1061 AQQQERLREEN
+1061 EQQQKLARLEN
-1072 KKRFLEEQER
+1072 QER
-1082 FKKEASDNANIG
+1082 FKQEQEKLQAGNPSN
-1094 SSSATPSWMSPDG
+1094 PSWG
-1107 DTYGKSTTN
+1107 Q
-1116 VAAEPKAETYD
+1116 AETKVSPVTIVAESQESEE
-1127 MKAKRS
+1127 MKIKRS
-1133 EVARKVMPL
+1133 EIARKVMPL
-1142 ASNQQLRNLLQDL
+1142 ASSQQLRNLLQDL
-1155 CDNGDMQTLDI
+1155 CDNGDIRTLDI
-1166 IMKYV
+1166 MMKYV

>member
-1 MPMATIYNDIVTLRS
+1 MATKYNDIVTLRS

-59 KAVWVAGT
+59 KAIWVAGT

-85 KVEDIEDY
+85 DVKDIADY
-93 VNEEYAEDKY
+93 VNEEYGEEKY
-103 ALLRNSIFKLRESKR
+103 NLLRNSILKLRESKR

-128 SIAHEADLSL
+128 AIAHEADLSL
-138 QVQKEVIRALKVA
+138 QVQKEVIQALKNA
-151 GIQLTVQTD
+151 GIKLTVQTD
-160 FDNYIQHIESE
+160 FDNYIQHIENE
-171 PDLWNMLIDNNEVLK
+171 PDLWTMLIANNEVLK
-186 SVAPDLKILKTRL
+186 SVAPDLKMLKTRL
-199 ANGDTEVLNRVTQAL
+199 ANGDTEVLNRVTMAL

-236 NELRSQG
+236 NELRSLG

-259 RSELGVPLLKILQ
+259 RSDLGVPLLKILQ

-282 NDSYFLFLSH
+282 NDTYFLFLSH

-324 RIMSKKFVIVNKT
+324 RIMSKKFVIVDKV
-337 LYNQRQEFFC
+337 LYNQRQEYFC
-347 SLHEEL
+347 SLHQEL
-353 LSAFAASST
+353 LSAFASSST
-362 DPTQTKKDLG
+362 DPAQTQQDLA

-400 EFLACDGVK
+400 EFLACDEVK
-409 AFFESENAYADKDTV
+409 AFFDNEDAYADKDTV

-435 YFESDTARFGAVTE
+435 YFEGDTARFGAVTE
-449 RFNSHHLAVEAQG
+449 RYNSHHLAVEAQG

-499 GTPVYNSIAEI
+499 GTPIYNNVGEI

-538 EILKIK
+538 EIQKIK
-544 EELKLTSFL
+544 EELKLTTFL
-553 YTEQVINYGD
+553 FAEQVINFGD
-563 TAKNFMT
+563 TAKNFMDK
-570 RNLSQV
+570 NLSQV

-593 LLNKIEV
+593 LLNKIEN
-600 FAKNASTY
+600 FAKNATSY
-608 SVLVAFMAGKTKQE
+608 SVLLAFMVGKTRQD

-629 IDKNKQ
+629 INKNKQ
-635 DERFKNV
+635 DERFKNI

-655 FERFI
+655 YERFI

-680 YAKNSSDMVAAW
+680 YTKNASEMISGW

-700 VTFCLRDDELTI
+700 VTFCLRDDELPI
-712 SGTRMASTINNSIA
+712 SGTRLASTINNSIA
-726 PAIFTSGPESLEI
+726 PAIFTSGPEALEI
-739 IRTRSSNTFWKKAS
+739 IRTRSSNTFWRKSS
-753 VKATVDAVLS
+753 VKATVDNVLS
-763 FHTKDEIIAKCG
+763 FHTKEDIIAKCG

-788 VDENLEWKSDINPEH
+788 VDDNLEWKSDISSEH
-803 PLKKVCDFIQSVF
+803 PLKKVCDYIQNVF

-826 LGDKLLGLTLPP
+826 LGDKLIGLTLPP

-845 APMAMVAFALRKYAG
+845 APMAMVAFAMRKYAG

-875 VDDIVEMFKAWEN
+875 VDDIVEMFKAWES
-888 GRTSA
+888 GKTSP

-925 ISSLTDARW
+925 VSSLTDARW
-934 AMTHEYSAGVG
+934 AMTHEYSASVG
-945 YPLWSLKYVPDCS
+945 YPLWSLKYVPECS
-958 EENKQLIDGIIKVIT
+958 DENRELIDGIIKVIT
-973 DSESVKNPALM
+973 DSDSVKNPQLM
-984 TMVAEGLKNNID
+984 SKVAEGLKNNID

-1005 NNFEK
+1005 NNFET
-1010 GFKNYVMSL
+1010 GFKNYVMTL
-1019 DYINL
+1019 EYIN
-1024 MEDEFAEAKTF
+1024 MTEPEFAEAKQF
-1035 LDGHL
+1035 LEGHL
-1040 EGTVGL
+1040 EGTIGL
-1046 WSEKGVEDTLKNWRL
+1046 WTERGVEDTLKNWRL
-1061 AQQQERLREEN
+1061 AQQQQRLREEN
-1072 KKRFLEEQER
+1072 GKRYQEEREK
-1082 FKKEASDNANIG
+1082 FKRAAAQQGETSG
-1094 SSSATPSWMSPDG
+1094 ATPAWMNTDG
-1107 DTYGKSTTN
+1107 NGQENSKL
-1116 VAAEPKAETYD
+1116 AADPQGETQELK
-1127 MKAKRS
+1127 MKRS
-1133 EVARKVMPL
+1133 DVAKKVMPL
-1142 ASNQQLRNLLQDL
+1142 ASSQMMRELLKDL
-1155 CDNGDMQTLDI
+1155 CENADEQTLNI
-1166 IMKYV
+1166 IIKHVG

>member
-1 MPMATIYNDIVTLRS
+1 

-59 KAVWVAGT
+59 KAIWVAGT

-85 KVEDIEDY
+85 DVKDIADY
-93 VNEEYAEDKY
+93 VNEEYGEEKY
-103 ALLRNSIFKLRESKR
+103 NLLRNSILKLRESKR

-128 SIAHEADLSL
+128 AIAHEADLSL
-138 QVQKEVIRALKVA
+138 QVQKEVIQALKNA
-151 GIQLTVQTD
+151 GIKLTVQTD
-160 FDNYIQHIESE
+160 FDNYIQHIENE
-171 PDLWNMLIDNNEVLK
+171 PDLWTMLIANNEVLK
-186 SVAPDLKILKTRL
+186 SVAPDLKMLKTRL
-199 ANGDTEVLNRVTQAL
+199 ANGDTEVLNRVTMAL

-236 NELRSQG
+236 NELRSLG

-259 RSELGVPLLKILQ
+259 RSDLGVPLLKILQ

-282 NDSYFLFLSH
+282 NDTYFLFLSH

-324 RIMSKKFVIVNKT
+324 RIMSKKFVIVDKV
-337 LYNQRQEFFC
+337 LYNQRQEYFC
-347 SLHEEL
+347 SLHQEL
-353 LSAFAASST
+353 LSAFASSST
-362 DPTQTKKDLG
+362 DPAQTQQDLA

-400 EFLACDGVK
+400 EFLACDEVK
-409 AFFESENAYADKDTV
+409 AFFDNEDAYADKDTV

-435 YFESDTARFGAVTE
+435 YFEGDTARFGAVTE
-449 RFNSHHLAVEAQG
+449 RYNSHHLAVEAQG

-499 GTPVYNSIAEI
+499 GTPIYNNVGEI

-538 EILKIK
+538 EIQKIK
-544 EELKLTSFL
+544 EELKLTTFL
-553 YTEQVINYGD
+553 FAEQVINFGD
-563 TAKNFMT
+563 TAKNFMDK
-570 RNLSQV
+570 NLSQV

-593 LLNKIEV
+593 LLNKIEN
-600 FAKNASTY
+600 FAKNATSY
-608 SVLVAFMAGKTKQE
+608 SVLLAFMVGKTRQD

-629 IDKNKQ
+629 ISKNKQ
-635 DERFKNV
+635 DERFKNI

-655 FERFI
+655 YERFI

-680 YAKNSSDMVAAW
+680 YTKNASEMISGW

-700 VTFCLRDDELTI
+700 VTFCLRDDELPI
-712 SGTRMASTINNSIA
+712 SGTRLASTINNSIA
-726 PAIFTSGPESLEI
+726 PAIFTSGPEALEI
-739 IRTRSSNTFWKKAS
+739 IRTRSSNTFWRKSS
-753 VKATVDAVLS
+753 VKATVDNVLS
-763 FHTKDEIIAKCG
+763 FHTKEDIIAKCG

-788 VDENLEWKSDINPEH
+788 VDDNLEWKSDISSEH
-803 PLKKVCDFIQSVF
+803 PLKKVCDYIQNVF

-826 LGDKLLGLTLPP
+826 LGDKLIGLTLPP

-845 APMAMVAFALRKYAG
+845 APMAMVAFAMRKYAG

-875 VDDIVEMFKAWEN
+875 VDDIVEMFKAWES
-888 GRTSA
+888 GKTSP

-925 ISSLTDARW
+925 VSSLTDARW
-934 AMTHEYSAGVG
+934 AMTHEYSASVG
-945 YPLWSLKYVPDCS
+945 YPLWSLKYVPECS
-958 EENKQLIDGIIKVIT
+958 DENRELIDGIIKVIT
-973 DSESVKNPALM
+973 DSESVKNPQLM
-984 TMVAEGLKNNID
+984 SRVAEGLKNNID

-1005 NNFEK
+1005 NNFET
-1010 GFKNYVMSL
+1010 GFKNYVMTL
-1019 DYINL
+1019 EYIN
-1024 MEDEFAEAKTF
+1024 MTESEFAEAKQF
-1035 LDGHL
+1035 LEGHL
-1040 EGTVGL
+1040 EGTIGL
-1046 WSEKGVEDTLKNWRL
+1046 WTERGVEDTLKNWRL
-1061 AQQQERLREEN
+1061 AQQQQRLREEN
-1072 KKRFLEEQER
+1072 GKRYQEEREK
-1082 FKKEASDNANIG
+1082 FKRAAAQQGETSG
-1094 SSSATPSWMSPDG
+1094 ATPAWMNTDG
-1107 DTYGKSTTN
+1107 NGQENSKL
-1116 VAAEPKAETYD
+1116 AADPQGETQELK
-1127 MKAKRS
+1127 MKRS
-1133 EVARKVMPL
+1133 DVAKKVMPL
-1142 ASNQQLRNLLQDL
+1142 ASSQMMRELLKDL
-1155 CDNGDMQTLDI
+1155 CENADEQTLNI
-1166 IMKYV
+1166 IIKHVG

>member
-1 MPMATIYNDIVTLRS
+1 MATKYNDIVTLRS

-59 KAVWVAGT
+59 KAIWVAGT

-85 KVEDIEDY
+85 DVKDIVGY
-93 VNEEYAEDKY
+93 VNEEYGEEKY
-103 ALLRNSIFKLRESKR
+103 NLLRNSILKLRESKR

-128 SIAHEADLSL
+128 AIAHEADLSL
-138 QVQKEVIRALKVA
+138 QVQKEVIRALKNA
-151 GIQLTVQTD
+151 GIKLTVQTD
-160 FDNYIQHIESE
+160 FDNYIQHIENE
-171 PDLWNMLIDNNEVLK
+171 PDLWTMLIANNEVLK
-186 SVAPDLKILKTRL
+186 SVAPDLKMLKTRL
-199 ANGDTEVLNRVTQAL
+199 ANGDTEVLNRVTMAL

-236 NELRSQG
+236 NKLRSLG

-259 RSELGVPLLKILQ
+259 RSDLGVPLLKILQ

-324 RIMSKKFVIVNKT
+324 RIMSKKFVVVDKN

-347 SLHEEL
+347 SLHDEL
-353 LSAFAASST
+353 LTAFASSST
-362 DPTQTKKDLG
+362 DPQQTKKDLA

-400 EFLACDGVK
+400 EFLACDEVK
-409 AFFESENAYADKDTV
+409 AFFDNEDAYADKDTV

-449 RFNSHHLAVEAQG
+449 KYNSHHLAVEAQG

-499 GTPVYNSIAEI
+499 GTPIYNNVGEI
-510 LDYFNEKSIIQRQPN
+510 LNYFNEKSIIQRQPN
-525 GNFSILFTALPTD
+525 GNFSILFPALPAD
-538 EILKIK
+538 EILKIMD
-544 EELKLTSFL
+544 ELKSTTFMFA
-553 YTEQVINYGD
+553 EQVINFGD
-563 TAKNFMT
+563 TAKNFM
-570 RNLSQV
+570 NKHLAQV
-576 ARPLEFQF
+576 ARPLEFLF

-593 LLNKIEV
+593 LLNKIEN
-600 FAKNASTY
+600 FAKNATSY
-608 SVLVAFMAGKTKQE
+608 SVLIAFMVGKTRQD

-629 IDKNKQ
+629 INKNKQ
-635 DERFKNV
+635 DERFKNI

-655 FERFI
+655 YERFI
-660 EYQANATCAQKHG
+660 EYQANATCAQRHG

-680 YAKNSSDMVAAW
+680 YTKSASEMITGW

-712 SGTRMASTINNSIA
+712 SGTRLASTINNSIA
-726 PAIFTSGPESLEI
+726 PAIFTSGPEALEI
-739 IRTRSSNTFWKKAS
+739 IRTRSSNTFWRKSS
-753 VKATVDAVLS
+753 VKATVDNVLS
-763 FHTKDEIIAKCG
+763 FHTKEDIIAKCG

-788 VDENLEWKSDINPEH
+788 VDDNLEWKSDISSEH
-803 PLKKVCDFIQSVF
+803 PLKKVCDYIQNVF
-816 NHTNKNQSFN
+816 NHINKNQSFN
-826 LGDKLLGLTLPP
+826 LGDKLIGLTLPP

-845 APMAMVAFALRKYAG
+845 APMAMVAFAMRKYAG

-875 VDDIVEMFKAWEN
+875 VDDIVEMFKVWES
-888 GRTSA
+888 GKTSP
-893 KLNFMFESKEAGA
+893 KLNFMFESKEAGS

-912 KTFKLNKLPKYSD
+912 KRFKLDRLPGYSD
-925 ISSLTDARW
+925 VSSLTDARW
-934 AMTHEYSAGVG
+934 AMTHEYSASVG
-945 YPLWSLKYVPDCS
+945 YPLWSLKYVPECS
-958 EENKQLIDGIIKVIT
+958 DENRELIDGIIKVIT
-973 DSESVKNPALM
+973 DSESVKNPQLM
-984 TMVAEGLKNNID
+984 SKVAEGLKNNID

-1005 NNFEK
+1005 NNFET
-1010 GFKNYVMSL
+1010 GFKNYVMGL
-1019 DYINL
+1019 EYIN
-1024 MEDEFAEAKTF
+1024 MTEPEFAEAKAF
-1035 LDGHL
+1035 LGGHL
-1040 EGTVGL
+1040 EGTIGL
-1046 WSEKGVEDTLKNWRL
+1046 WTERGVEDTLKNWRL
-1061 AQQQERLREEN
+1061 DQQQKRLRQEN
-1072 KKRFLEEQER
+1072 QKRFEEEQEKYKSEATTQGGNDKGVSTWMNNGSQVGGETATMAASLQ
-1082 FKKEASDNANIG
+1082 FESQEMKE
-1094 SSSATPSWMSPDG
+1094 
-1107 DTYGKSTTN
+1107 
-1116 VAAEPKAETYD
+1116 
-1127 MKAKRS
+1127 KRN
-1133 EVARKVMPL
+1133 EIARKVMPL
-1142 ASNQQLRNLLQDL
+1142 ASNQMLRDLLQDL
-1155 CDNGDMQTLDI
+1155 CENADEQTLNI
-1166 IMKYV
+1166 IMKHV

>member
-1 MPMATIYNDIVTLRS
+1 MATKYNDIVTLRS

-59 KAVWVAGT
+59 KAIWVAGT

-85 KVEDIEDY
+85 DVKDIADY
-93 VNEEYAEDKY
+93 VNEEYGEEKY
-103 ALLRNSIFKLRESKR
+103 NLLRNSILKLRESKR

-128 SIAHEADLSL
+128 AIAHEADLSL
-138 QVQKEVIRALKVA
+138 QVQKEVIQALKNA
-151 GIQLTVQTD
+151 GIKLTVQTD
-160 FDNYIQHIESE
+160 FDNYIQHIENE
-171 PDLWNMLIDNNEVLK
+171 PDLWTMLIANNEVLK
-186 SVAPDLKILKTRL
+186 SVAPDLKMLKTRL
-199 ANGDTEVLNRVTQAL
+199 ANGDTEVLNRVTMAL

-236 NELRSQG
+236 NELRSLG

-259 RSELGVPLLKILQ
+259 RSDLGVPLLKILQ

-282 NDSYFLFLSH
+282 NDTYFLFLSH

-324 RIMSKKFVIVNKT
+324 RIMSKKFVIVDKV
-337 LYNQRQEFFC
+337 LYNQRQEYFC
-347 SLHEEL
+347 SLHQEL
-353 LSAFAASST
+353 LSAFASSST
-362 DPTQTKKDLG
+362 DPAQTQQDLA

-400 EFLACDGVK
+400 EFLACDEVK
-409 AFFESENAYADKDTV
+409 AFFDNEDAYADKDTV

-435 YFESDTARFGAVTE
+435 YFEGDTARFGAVTE
-449 RFNSHHLAVEAQG
+449 RYNSHHLAVEAQG

-499 GTPVYNSIAEI
+499 GTPIYNNVGEI

-538 EILKIK
+538 EIQKIK
-544 EELKLTSFL
+544 EELKLTTFL
-553 YTEQVINYGD
+553 FAEQVINFGD
-563 TAKNFMT
+563 TAKNFMDK
-570 RNLSQV
+570 NLSQV

-593 LLNKIEV
+593 LLNKIEN
-600 FAKNASTY
+600 FAKNATSY
-608 SVLVAFMAGKTKQE
+608 SVLLAFMVGKTRQD

-629 IDKNKQ
+629 INKNKQ
-635 DERFKNV
+635 DERFKNI

-655 FERFI
+655 YERFI

-680 YAKNSSDMVAAW
+680 YTKNASEMISGW

-700 VTFCLRDDELTI
+700 VTFCLRDDELPI
-712 SGTRMASTINNSIA
+712 SGTRLASTINNSIA
-726 PAIFTSGPESLEI
+726 PAIFTSGPEALEI
-739 IRTRSSNTFWKKAS
+739 IRTRSSNTFWRKSS
-753 VKATVDAVLS
+753 VKATVDNVLS
-763 FHTKDEIIAKCG
+763 FHTKEDIIAKCG

-788 VDENLEWKSDINPEH
+788 VDDNLEWKSDISSEH
-803 PLKKVCDFIQSVF
+803 PLKKVCDYIQNVF

-826 LGDKLLGLTLPP
+826 LGDKLIGLTLPP

-845 APMAMVAFALRKYAG
+845 APMAMVAFAMRKYAG

-875 VDDIVEMFKAWEN
+875 VDDIVEMFKAWES
-888 GRTSA
+888 GKTSP

-925 ISSLTDARW
+925 VSSLTDARW
-934 AMTHEYSAGVG
+934 AMTHEYSASVG
-945 YPLWSLKYVPDCS
+945 YPLWSLKYVPECS
-958 EENKQLIDGIIKVIT
+958 DENRELIDGIIKVIT
-973 DSESVKNPALM
+973 DSESVKNPQLM
-984 TMVAEGLKNNID
+984 SRVAEGLKNNID

-1005 NNFEK
+1005 NNFET
-1010 GFKNYVMSL
+1010 GFKNYVMTL
-1019 DYINL
+1019 EYIN
-1024 MEDEFAEAKTF
+1024 MTESEFAEAKQF
-1035 LDGHL
+1035 LEGHL
-1040 EGTVGL
+1040 EGTIGL
-1046 WSEKGVEDTLKNWRL
+1046 WTERGVEDTLKNWRL
-1061 AQQQERLREEN
+1061 AQQQQRLREEN
-1072 KKRFLEEQER
+1072 GKRYQEEREK
-1082 FKKEASDNANIG
+1082 FKRAAAQQGETSG
-1094 SSSATPSWMSPDG
+1094 ATPAWMNTDG
-1107 DTYGKSTTN
+1107 NGQENSKL
-1116 VAAEPKAETYD
+1116 AADPQGETQELK
-1127 MKAKRS
+1127 MKRS
-1133 EVARKVMPL
+1133 DVAKKVMPL
-1142 ASNQQLRNLLQDL
+1142 ASSQMMRELLKDL
-1155 CDNGDMQTLDI
+1155 CENADEQTLNI
-1166 IMKYV
+1166 IIKHVG

>member
-1 MPMATIYNDIVTLRS
+1 MATKYNDIVTLRS

-59 KAVWVAGT
+59 KAIWVAGT

-85 KVEDIEDY
+85 DVADIKDY
-93 VNEEYAEDKY
+93 VDEEFGEDKY
-103 ALLRNSIFKLRESKR
+103 AFLRNSIVQLREQKR

-128 SIAHEADLSL
+128 AIAHEADLSL
-138 QVQKEVIRALKVA
+138 QVQKEVIRALKEA
-151 GIQLTVQTD
+151 GIKLTVQTD

-171 PDLWNMLIDNNEVLK
+171 PDLWNMLIDNNEILK
-186 SVAPDLKILKTRL
+186 SVAPDLNKLKSRL
-199 ANGDTEVLNRVTQAL
+199 VNGDTEVLNRVIHAL
-214 RNMGINVPIKNS
+214 RNMGISVPIKNS

-259 RSELGVPLLKILQ
+259 RSDLGVPLLKILQ

-324 RIMSKKFVIVNKT
+324 RIMSKKFVVVDKD

-347 SLHEEL
+347 SLHDEL
-353 LSAFAASST
+353 LSAFASSST
-362 DPTQTKKDLG
+362 DPMQTKKDLA

-400 EFLACDGVK
+400 EFLACDEVR
-409 AFFESENAYADKDTV
+409 AFFDNENVYAEKDTI
-424 TPNYLWDYVQE
+424 TPNFLWDYVQE
-435 YFESDTARFGAVTE
+435 YFEGDTARFGAVTE
-449 RFNSHHLAVEAQG
+449 KFNSHHLAVEAQG
-462 DDYLAVFKGILLLN
+462 EDYLAVFKGVLLLN

-491 ENIYNLFE
+491 ENIYNK
-499 GTPVYNSIAEI
+499 VNEI

-525 GNFSILFTALPTD
+525 GNYSILFTALPTD
-538 EILKIK
+538 EIQKIK
-544 EELKLTSFL
+544 EELKLTTFL
-553 YTEQVINYGD
+553 YTEQVINFGD
-563 TAKNFMT
+563 TANIFMNKN
-570 RNLSQV
+570 LLQV
-576 ARPLEFQF
+576 ARPLEFRF
-584 FSLTSNEYT
+584 FSLSSNEYT

-600 FAKNASTY
+600 FAKNATTY
-608 SVLVAFMAGKTKQE
+608 SVLLAFMVGKTKQE

-635 DERFKNV
+635 DERFQNV

-655 FERFI
+655 YERFI

-680 YAKNSSDMVAAW
+680 YAKNASEMIGAW
-692 LGEIRGGN
+692 LGNIRSGN
-700 VTFCLRDDELTI
+700 VTFCLGDDELTI
-712 SGTRMASTINNSIA
+712 SGTRMASTINKSIA
-726 PAIFTSGPESLEI
+726 PAIFTSGPEALEI
-739 IRTRSSNTFWKKAS
+739 IKTRSLNTYWKKAS

-763 FHTKDEIIAKCG
+763 FHTKDEIVAKCG

-788 VDENLEWKSDINPEH
+788 VDENLEWKSDISPEH
-803 PLKKVCDFIQSVF
+803 PLKKVCDFIQNVF

-826 LGDKLLGLTLPP
+826 LGDKLIGLTKPP

-845 APMAMVAFALRKYAG
+845 APMAMVAFAMRKYAG

-875 VDDIVEMFKAWEN
+875 VDDVVEMFKAWEN

-893 KLNFMFESKEAGA
+893 KLNFMFESKEAGS

-925 ISSLTDARW
+925 VSSLTDARW

-945 YPLWSLKYVPDCS
+945 YPLWSLKYVPECS
-958 EENKQLIDGIIKVIT
+958 DENKELIDGIIKVIT
-973 DSESVKNPALM
+973 DSESVKNPTLM
-984 TMVAEGLKNNID
+984 AKVAEGLKNNID

-1010 GFKNYVMSL
+1010 GFINYVMGL
-1019 DYINL
+1019 EYIN
-1024 MEDEFAEAKTF
+1024 MTESEFAEAKAF
-1035 LDGHL
+1035 LEGHL
-1040 EGTVGL
+1040 EGTIGL
-1046 WSEKGVEDTLKNWRL
+1046 WTERNVEDTLKNWRL
-1061 AQQQERLREEN
+1061 AQQQERLRQENQRRFEEDKDKFRRN
-1072 KKRFLEEQER
+1072 DANQNDSFLNDSELTNNSGQGYGDARVTVATNSLADSQE
-1082 FKKEASDNANIG
+1082 
-1094 SSSATPSWMSPDG
+1094 
-1107 DTYGKSTTN
+1107 
-1116 VAAEPKAETYD
+1116 

-1133 EVARKVMPL
+1133 EVARKVLPL
-1142 ASNQQLRNLLQDL
+1142 ASNQMLRDLLQDL
-1155 CDNGDMQTLDI
+1155 CDNADEQTLNI
-1166 IMKYV
+1166 IMKHV

>member
-1 MPMATIYNDIVTLRS
+1 MAIKYNDIVTLRS

-59 KAVWVAGT
+59 KAIWVAGT

-85 KVEDIEDY
+85 EVKDIADY
-93 VNEEYAEDKY
+93 VNEEYGEEKY
-103 ALLRNSIFKLRESKR
+103 NLLRNSILKLRESKR
-118 LFPVNLYGQQ
+118 LFPVSLYGQQ
-128 SIAHEADLSL
+128 AIAHEADLSL
-138 QVQKEVIRALKVA
+138 QVQKEVIRALKNA
-151 GIQLTVQTD
+151 GIKLTVQTD
-160 FDNYIQHIESE
+160 FDNYIQHIENE
-171 PDLWNMLIDNNEVLK
+171 PDLWTMLIANNEVLK
-186 SVAPDLKILKTRL
+186 SVAPDLKMLKTRL
-199 ANGDTEVLNRVTQAL
+199 ANGDTEVLNRVTMAL

-236 NELRSQG
+236 NELRSLG

-259 RSELGVPLLKILQ
+259 RSDLGVPLLKILQ

-282 NDSYFLFLSH
+282 NDTYFLFLSH

-324 RIMSKKFVIVNKT
+324 RIMSKKFVIVDKV
-337 LYNQRQEFFC
+337 LYNQRQEYFC
-347 SLHEEL
+347 SLHQEL
-353 LSAFAASST
+353 LSAFASSST
-362 DPTQTKKDLG
+362 DPVQTQKDLA

-400 EFLACDGVK
+400 EFLACDEVK
-409 AFFESENAYADKDTV
+409 AFFDNEDAYADKDTV

-449 RFNSHHLAVEAQG
+449 RYNSHHLAVEAQG

-499 GTPVYNSIAEI
+499 GTPIYNNVGEI

-538 EILKIK
+538 EIQKIK
-544 EELKLTSFL
+544 EELKLTTFL
-553 YTEQVINYGD
+553 FAEQVINFGD
-563 TAKNFMT
+563 TAKNFMDK
-570 RNLSQV
+570 NLSQV

-593 LLNKIEV
+593 LLNKIEN
-600 FAKNASTY
+600 FAKNATSY
-608 SVLVAFMAGKTKQE
+608 SVLLAFMVGKTRQD

-629 IDKNKQ
+629 INKNKQ
-635 DERFKNV
+635 DERFKNI

-655 FERFI
+655 YERFI

-680 YAKNSSDMVAAW
+680 YTKNASEMISGW
-692 LGEIRGGN
+692 LGEIRSGN
-700 VTFCLRDDELTI
+700 VTFCLRDDELPI
-712 SGTRMASTINNSIA
+712 SGTRLASTINNSIA
-726 PAIFTSGPESLEI
+726 PAIFTSGPEALEI
-739 IRTRSSNTFWKKAS
+739 IRTRSSNTFWRKSS
-753 VKATVDAVLS
+753 VKATVDNVLS
-763 FHTKDEIIAKCG
+763 FHTKEDIIAKCG

-788 VDENLEWKSDINPEH
+788 VDDNLEWKSDISSEH
-803 PLKKVCDFIQSVF
+803 PLKKVCDYIQNVF

-826 LGDKLLGLTLPP
+826 LGDKLIGLTLPP

-845 APMAMVAFALRKYAG
+845 APMAMVAFAMRKYAG

-875 VDDIVEMFKAWEN
+875 VDDIVEMFKAWES
-888 GRTSA
+888 GKTSP

-925 ISSLTDARW
+925 VSSLTDARW
-934 AMTHEYSAGVG
+934 AMTHEYSASVG
-945 YPLWSLKYVPDCS
+945 YPLWSLKYVSECS
-958 EENKQLIDGIIKVIT
+958 DENRELIDGIIKVIT
-973 DSESVKNPALM
+973 DSESVKNPQLM
-984 TMVAEGLKNNID
+984 SKVAEGLKNNID

-1005 NNFEK
+1005 NNFES
-1010 GFKNYVMSL
+1010 GFKNYVMTL
-1019 DYINL
+1019 EYIN
-1024 MEDEFAEAKTF
+1024 MTEPEFAEAKQF
-1035 LDGHL
+1035 LEGHL
-1040 EGTVGL
+1040 EGTIGL
-1046 WSEKGVEDTLKNWRL
+1046 WTERGVEDTLKNWRL
-1061 AQQQERLREEN
+1061 AQQQQRLREEN
-1072 KKRFLEEQER
+1072 EKRYLEEREKFKRAAAQQGETSDAAPAWMNTDGYGQENPKQAADPQGETQELKMKR
-1082 FKKEASDNANIG
+1082 ID
-1094 SSSATPSWMSPDG
+1094 
-1107 DTYGKSTTN
+1107 
-1116 VAAEPKAETYD
+1116 VAK
-1127 MKAKRS
+1127 
-1133 EVARKVMPL
+1133 KVMPL
-1142 ASNQQLRNLLQDL
+1142 ASSQMMRELLKDL
-1155 CDNGDMQTLDI
+1155 CENADEQTLNI
-1166 IMKYV
+1166 IIKHVG

>member
-1 MPMATIYNDIVTLRS
+1 MAIKYNDIVTLRS

-59 KAVWVAGT
+59 KAIWVAGT

-85 KVEDIEDY
+85 DVKDIVDY
-93 VNEEYAEDKY
+93 VNEEYGEEKY
-103 ALLRNSIFKLRESKR
+103 NLLRNSILKLRESKR
-118 LFPVNLYGQQ
+118 LFPVSLYGQQ
-128 SIAHEADLSL
+128 AIAHEADLSL
-138 QVQKEVIRALKVA
+138 QVQKEVIRALKNA
-151 GIQLTVQTD
+151 GIKLTVQTD
-160 FDNYIQHIESE
+160 FDNYIQHIENE
-171 PDLWNMLIDNNEVLK
+171 PDLWTMLIANNEVLK
-186 SVAPDLKILKTRL
+186 SVAPDLKMLKTRL
-199 ANGDTEVLNRVTQAL
+199 ANGDTEVLNRVTMAL

-236 NELRSQG
+236 NELRSLG

-259 RSELGVPLLKILQ
+259 RSDLGVPLLKILQ

-282 NDSYFLFLSH
+282 NDTYFLFLSH

-324 RIMSKKFVIVNKT
+324 RIMSKKFVIVDKV
-337 LYNQRQEFFC
+337 LYNQRQEYFC
-347 SLHEEL
+347 SLHQEL
-353 LSAFAASST
+353 LSAFASSST
-362 DPTQTKKDLG
+362 DPAQTQQDLA

-400 EFLACDGVK
+400 EFLACDEVK
-409 AFFESENAYADKDTV
+409 AFFDNEDAYADKDTV

-435 YFESDTARFGAVTE
+435 YFEGDTARFGAVTE
-449 RFNSHHLAVEAQG
+449 RYNSHHLAVEAQG

-499 GTPVYNSIAEI
+499 GTPIYNNVGEI

-538 EILKIK
+538 EIQKIK
-544 EELKLTSFL
+544 EELKLTTFL
-553 YTEQVINYGD
+553 FAEQVINFGD
-563 TAKNFMT
+563 TAKNFMDK
-570 RNLSQV
+570 NLSQV

-593 LLNKIEV
+593 LLNKIEN
-600 FAKNASTY
+600 FAKNATSY
-608 SVLVAFMAGKTKQE
+608 SVLLAFMVGKTRQD

-629 IDKNKQ
+629 INKNKQ
-635 DERFKNV
+635 DERFKNI

-655 FERFI
+655 YERFI

-680 YAKNSSDMVAAW
+680 YTKNASEMISGW

-700 VTFCLRDDELTI
+700 VTFCLRDDELPI
-712 SGTRMASTINNSIA
+712 SGTRLASTINNSIA
-726 PAIFTSGPESLEI
+726 PAIFTSGPEALEI
-739 IRTRSSNTFWKKAS
+739 IRTRSSNTFWRKSS
-753 VKATVDAVLS
+753 VKATVDNVLS
-763 FHTKDEIIAKCG
+763 FHTKEDIIAKCG

-788 VDENLEWKSDINPEH
+788 VDDNLEWKSDISSEH
-803 PLKKVCDFIQSVF
+803 PLKKVCDYIQNVF

-826 LGDKLLGLTLPP
+826 LGDKLIGLTLPP

-845 APMAMVAFALRKYAG
+845 APMAMVAFAMRKYAG

-875 VDDIVEMFKAWEN
+875 VDDIVEMFKAWES
-888 GRTSA
+888 GKTSP

-925 ISSLTDARW
+925 VSSLTDARW
-934 AMTHEYSAGVG
+934 AMTHEYSASVG
-945 YPLWSLKYVPDCS
+945 YPLWSLKYVPECS
-958 EENKQLIDGIIKVIT
+958 DENRELIDGIIKVIT
-973 DSESVKNPALM
+973 DSDSVKNPQLM
-984 TMVAEGLKNNID
+984 SKVAEGLKNNID

-1005 NNFEK
+1005 NNFES
-1010 GFKNYVMSL
+1010 GFKNYVMTL
-1019 DYINL
+1019 EYIN
-1024 MEDEFAEAKTF
+1024 MTEPEFAEAKQF
-1035 LDGHL
+1035 LEGHL
-1040 EGTVGL
+1040 EGTIGL
-1046 WSEKGVEDTLKNWRL
+1046 WTERGVEDTLKNWRL
-1061 AQQQERLREEN
+1061 AQQQQRLREEN
-1072 KKRFLEEQER
+1072 EKRYLEEREKFKRAAAQQGETSDAAPAWMNTDGYGQENPKQAADPQGETQELKMKR
-1082 FKKEASDNANIG
+1082 ID
-1094 SSSATPSWMSPDG
+1094 
-1107 DTYGKSTTN
+1107 
-1116 VAAEPKAETYD
+1116 VAK
-1127 MKAKRS
+1127 
-1133 EVARKVMPL
+1133 KVMPL
-1142 ASNQQLRNLLQDL
+1142 ASSQMMRELLKDL
-1155 CDNGDMQTLDI
+1155 CENADEQTLNI
-1166 IMKYV
+1166 IIKHVG

>member
-1 MPMATIYNDIVTLRS
+1 MATKYNDIVTLRS

-59 KAVWVAGT
+59 KAIWVAGT

-85 KVEDIEDY
+85 EVKDIVDY
-93 VNEEYAEDKY
+93 VNEEYGEEKY
-103 ALLRNSIFKLRESKR
+103 NLLRNSILKLRESKR

-128 SIAHEADLSL
+128 AIAHEADLSL
-138 QVQKEVIRALKVA
+138 QVQKEVIRALKNA
-151 GIQLTVQTD
+151 GIKLTVQTD
-160 FDNYIQHIESE
+160 FDNYIQHIENE
-171 PDLWNMLIDNNEVLK
+171 PDLWTMLIANNEVLK
-186 SVAPDLKILKTRL
+186 SVAPDLKMLKTRL
-199 ANGDTEVLNRVTQAL
+199 ANGDTEVLNRVTMAL

-236 NELRSQG
+236 NELRSLG

-259 RSELGVPLLKILQ
+259 HSDLGVPLLKILQ

-282 NDSYFLFLSH
+282 NDTYFLFLSH

-324 RIMSKKFVIVNKT
+324 RIMSKKFVIVDKV
-337 LYNQRQEFFC
+337 LYNQRQEYFC
-347 SLHEEL
+347 SLHQEL
-353 LSAFAASST
+353 LSAFASSST
-362 DPTQTKKDLG
+362 DPAQTQKDLA

-400 EFLACDGVK
+400 EFLACDEVK
-409 AFFESENAYADKDTV
+409 AFFDNEDAYADKDTV

-449 RFNSHHLAVEAQG
+449 RYNSHHLAVEAQG

-499 GTPVYNSIAEI
+499 GTPIYNNVGEI

-538 EILKIK
+538 EIQKIK
-544 EELKLTSFL
+544 EELKSTTFL
-553 YTEQVINYGD
+553 FAEQVINFGD
-563 TAKNFMT
+563 TAKNFMDK
-570 RNLSQV
+570 NLSQV

-593 LLNKIEV
+593 LLNKIEN
-600 FAKNASTY
+600 FAKNATSY
-608 SVLVAFMAGKTKQE
+608 SVLLAFMVGKTRQD

-629 IDKNKQ
+629 INKNKQ
-635 DERFKNV
+635 DERFKNI

-655 FERFI
+655 YERFI

-680 YAKNSSDMVAAW
+680 YTKNASEMISGW

-700 VTFCLRDDELTI
+700 VTFCLRDDELPI
-712 SGTRMASTINNSIA
+712 SGTRLASTINNSIA
-726 PAIFTSGPESLEI
+726 PAIFTSGPEALEI
-739 IRTRSSNTFWKKAS
+739 IRTRSSNTFWRKSS
-753 VKATVDAVLS
+753 VKATVDNVLS
-763 FHTKDEIIAKCG
+763 FHTKEDIIAKCG

-788 VDENLEWKSDINPEH
+788 VDDNLEWKSDISSEH
-803 PLKKVCDFIQSVF
+803 PLKKVCDYIQNVF

-826 LGDKLLGLTLPP
+826 LGDKLIGLTLPP

-845 APMAMVAFALRKYAG
+845 APMAMVAFAMRKYAG

-875 VDDIVEMFKAWEN
+875 VDDIVEMFKAWES
-888 GRTSA
+888 GKTSP

-925 ISSLTDARW
+925 VSSLTDARW
-934 AMTHEYSAGVG
+934 AMTHEYSASVG
-945 YPLWSLKYVPDCS
+945 YPLWSLKYVPECS
-958 EENKQLIDGIIKVIT
+958 DENRELIDGIIKVIT
-973 DSESVKNPALM
+973 DSESVKNPQLM
-984 TMVAEGLKNNID
+984 SKVAEGLKNNID

-1005 NNFEK
+1005 NNFET
-1010 GFKNYVMSL
+1010 GFKKYVMTL
-1019 DYINL
+1019 EYIN
-1024 MEDEFAEAKTF
+1024 MTEPEFAEAKQF
-1035 LDGHL
+1035 LEGHL
-1040 EGTVGL
+1040 EGTIGL
-1046 WSEKGVEDTLKNWRL
+1046 WTERGVEDTLKDWRL
-1061 AQQQERLREEN
+1061 AQQQQRLREEN
-1072 KKRFLEEQER
+1072 GKRYQEEREK
-1082 FKKEASDNANIG
+1082 FKRAAAQQGETSD
-1094 SSSATPSWMSPDG
+1094 ATPAWMNTDG
-1107 DTYGKSTTN
+1107 NGQENSKL
-1116 VAAEPKAETYD
+1116 VADPQGETQELK
-1127 MKAKRS
+1127 MKRS
-1133 EVARKVMPL
+1133 DVAKKVMPL
-1142 ASNQQLRNLLQDL
+1142 ASSQMMCELLKDL
-1155 CDNGDMQTLDI
+1155 CENADEQTLNI
-1166 IMKYV
+1166 IIKHVG

>member
-1 MPMATIYNDIVTLRS
+1 MATKYNDIVTLRS

-59 KAVWVAGT
+59 KAIWVAGT

-85 KVEDIEDY
+85 DVKDIADY
-93 VNEEYAEDKY
+93 VNEEYGEEKY
-103 ALLRNSIFKLRESKR
+103 NLLRNSILKLRESKR

-128 SIAHEADLSL
+128 AIAHEADLSL
-138 QVQKEVIRALKVA
+138 QVQKEVIQALKNA
-151 GIQLTVQTD
+151 GIKLTVQTD
-160 FDNYIQHIESE
+160 FDNYIQHIENE
-171 PDLWNMLIDNNEVLK
+171 PDLWTMLIANNEVLK
-186 SVAPDLKILKTRL
+186 SVAPDLKMLKTRL
-199 ANGDTEVLNRVTQAL
+199 ANGDTEVLNRVTMAL

-236 NELRSQG
+236 NELRCLG

-259 RSELGVPLLKILQ
+259 RSDLGVPLLKILQ

-282 NDSYFLFLSH
+282 NDTYFLFLSH

-324 RIMSKKFVIVNKT
+324 RIMSKKFVIVDKV
-337 LYNQRQEFFC
+337 LYNQRQEYFC
-347 SLHEEL
+347 SLHQEL
-353 LSAFAASST
+353 LSAFASSST
-362 DPTQTKKDLG
+362 DPAQTQQDLA

-381 ANLATYFAREAG
+381 ANLATYFTREAG

-400 EFLACDGVK
+400 EFLACDEVK
-409 AFFESENAYADKDTV
+409 AFFDNEDAYADKDTV

-435 YFESDTARFGAVTE
+435 YFEGDTARFGAVTE
-449 RFNSHHLAVEAQG
+449 RYNSHHLAVEAQG

-499 GTPVYNSIAEI
+499 GTPIYNNVGEI

-538 EILKIK
+538 EIQKIK
-544 EELKLTSFL
+544 EELKLTTFL
-553 YTEQVINYGD
+553 FAEQVINFGD
-563 TAKNFMT
+563 TAKNFMDK
-570 RNLSQV
+570 NLSQV

-593 LLNKIEV
+593 LLNKIEN
-600 FAKNASTY
+600 FAKNATSY
-608 SVLVAFMAGKTKQE
+608 SVLLAFMVGKTRQD

-629 IDKNKQ
+629 INKNKQ
-635 DERFKNV
+635 DERFKNI

-655 FERFI
+655 YERFI

-680 YAKNSSDMVAAW
+680 YTKNASEMISGW

-700 VTFCLRDDELTI
+700 VTFCLRDDELPI
-712 SGTRMASTINNSIA
+712 SGTRLASTINNSIA
-726 PAIFTSGPESLEI
+726 PAIFTSGPEALEI
-739 IRTRSSNTFWKKAS
+739 IRTRSSNTFWRKSS
-753 VKATVDAVLS
+753 VKATVDNVLS
-763 FHTKDEIIAKCG
+763 FHTKEDIIAKCG

-788 VDENLEWKSDINPEH
+788 VDDNLEWKSDISSEH
-803 PLKKVCDFIQSVF
+803 PLKKVCDYIQNVF

-826 LGDKLLGLTLPP
+826 LGDKLIGLTLPP

-845 APMAMVAFALRKYAG
+845 APMAMVAFAMRKYAG

-875 VDDIVEMFKAWEN
+875 VDDIVEMFKAWES
-888 GRTSA
+888 GKTSP

-925 ISSLTDARW
+925 VSSLTDARW
-934 AMTHEYSAGVG
+934 AMTHEYSASVG
-945 YPLWSLKYVPDCS
+945 YPLWSLKYVPECS
-958 EENKQLIDGIIKVIT
+958 DENRELIDEIIKVIT
-973 DSESVKNPALM
+973 DSESVKNPQLM
-984 TMVAEGLKNNID
+984 SRVAEGLKNNID

-1005 NNFEK
+1005 NNFET
-1010 GFKNYVMSL
+1010 GFKNYVMTL
-1019 DYINL
+1019 EYIN
-1024 MEDEFAEAKTF
+1024 MTEPEFAEAKQF
-1035 LDGHL
+1035 LEGHL
-1040 EGTVGL
+1040 EGTIGL
-1046 WSEKGVEDTLKNWRL
+1046 WTERGVEDTLKNWRL
-1061 AQQQERLREEN
+1061 AQQQQRLREEN
-1072 KKRFLEEQER
+1072 GKRYQEEREK
-1082 FKKEASDNANIG
+1082 FKRAAAQQGETSG
-1094 SSSATPSWMSPDG
+1094 ATPAWMNTDG
-1107 DTYGKSTTN
+1107 NGQENSKL
-1116 VAAEPKAETYD
+1116 AADPQGETQELK
-1127 MKAKRS
+1127 MKRS
-1133 EVARKVMPL
+1133 DVAKKVMPL
-1142 ASNQQLRNLLQDL
+1142 ASSQMMRELLKDL
-1155 CDNGDMQTLDI
+1155 CENADEQTLNI
-1166 IMKYV
+1166 IIKHVG

>member
-1 MPMATIYNDIVTLRS
+1 MATKYNDIVTLRS

-103 ALLRNSIFKLRESKR
+103 ALLRNSIFKLRENKR
-118 LFPVNLYGQQ
+118 LFPINLYGQQ

-138 QVQKEVIRALKVA
+138 QVQKEVIRALKAA

-236 NELRSQG
+236 NELRTQG

-1005 NNFEK
+1005 NNFEQ

-1046 WSEKGVEDTLKNWRL
+1046 WSERGVEDTLKNWRL

-1072 KKRFLEEQER
+1072 KKRFHEEQE
-1082 FKKEASDNANIG
+1082 KYKNEDSDAANP
-1094 SSSATPSWMSPDG
+1094 SSTSTTPSWMSSDDG
-1107 DTYGKSTTN
+1107 TDGKSTPN
-1116 VAAEPKAETYD
+1116 VAAEPKAETFE

>member
-1 MPMATIYNDIVTLRS
+1 MATKYNDIVTLRS

-59 KAVWVAGT
+59 KAIWVAGT

-85 KVEDIEDY
+85 DVKDIADY
-93 VNEEYAEDKY
+93 VNEEYGEEKY
-103 ALLRNSIFKLRESKR
+103 NLLRNSILKLRESKR

-128 SIAHEADLSL
+128 AIAHEADLSL
-138 QVQKEVIRALKVA
+138 QVQKEVIQALKNA
-151 GIQLTVQTD
+151 GIKLTVQTD
-160 FDNYIQHIESE
+160 FDNYIQHIENE
-171 PDLWNMLIDNNEVLK
+171 PDLWTMLIANNEVLK
-186 SVAPDLKILKTRL
+186 SVAPDLKMLKTRL
-199 ANGDTEVLNRVTQAL
+199 ANGDTEVLNRVTMAL

-236 NELRSQG
+236 NELRSLG

-259 RSELGVPLLKILQ
+259 RSDLGVPLLKILQ

-282 NDSYFLFLSH
+282 NDTYFLFLSH

-324 RIMSKKFVIVNKT
+324 RIMSKKFVIVDKV
-337 LYNQRQEFFC
+337 LYNQRQEYFC
-347 SLHEEL
+347 SLHQEL
-353 LSAFAASST
+353 LSAFASSST
-362 DPTQTKKDLG
+362 DPAQTQQDLA

-400 EFLACDGVK
+400 EFLACDEVK
-409 AFFESENAYADKDTV
+409 AFFDNEDAYADKDTV

-435 YFESDTARFGAVTE
+435 YFEGDTARFGAVTE
-449 RFNSHHLAVEAQG
+449 RYNSHHLAVEAQG

-499 GTPVYNSIAEI
+499 GTPIYNNVGEI

-538 EILKIK
+538 EIQKIK
-544 EELKLTSFL
+544 EELKLTTFL
-553 YTEQVINYGD
+553 FAEQVINFGD
-563 TAKNFMT
+563 TAKNFMDK
-570 RNLSQV
+570 NLSQV

-593 LLNKIEV
+593 LLNKIEN
-600 FAKNASTY
+600 FAKNATSY
-608 SVLVAFMAGKTKQE
+608 SVLLAFMVGKTRQD

-629 IDKNKQ
+629 ISKNKQ
-635 DERFKNV
+635 DERFKNI

-655 FERFI
+655 YERFI

-680 YAKNSSDMVAAW
+680 YTKNASEMISGW

-700 VTFCLRDDELTI
+700 VTFCLRDDELPI
-712 SGTRMASTINNSIA
+712 SGTRLASTINNSIA
-726 PAIFTSGPESLEI
+726 PAIFTSGPEALEI
-739 IRTRSSNTFWKKAS
+739 IRTRSSNTFWRKSS
-753 VKATVDAVLS
+753 VKATVDNVLS
-763 FHTKDEIIAKCG
+763 FHTKEDIIAKCG

-788 VDENLEWKSDINPEH
+788 VDDNLEWKSDISSEH
-803 PLKKVCDFIQSVF
+803 PLKKVCDYIQNVF

-826 LGDKLLGLTLPP
+826 LGDKLIGLTLPP

-845 APMAMVAFALRKYAG
+845 APMAMVAFAMRKYAG

-875 VDDIVEMFKAWEN
+875 VDDIVEMFKAWES
-888 GRTSA
+888 GKTSP

-906 ITKNLI
+906 ITKSLI

-925 ISSLTDARW
+925 VSSLTDARW
-934 AMTHEYSAGVG
+934 AMTHEYSASVG
-945 YPLWSLKYVPDCS
+945 YPLWSLKYVPECS
-958 EENKQLIDGIIKVIT
+958 DENRELIDGIIKVIT
-973 DSESVKNPALM
+973 DSESVKNPQLM
-984 TMVAEGLKNNID
+984 SRVAEGLKNNID

-1005 NNFEK
+1005 NNFET
-1010 GFKNYVMSL
+1010 GFKNYVMTL
-1019 DYINL
+1019 EYIN
-1024 MEDEFAEAKTF
+1024 MTESEFAEAKQF
-1035 LDGHL
+1035 LEGHL
-1040 EGTVGL
+1040 EGTIGL
-1046 WSEKGVEDTLKNWRL
+1046 WTERGVEDTLKNWRL
-1061 AQQQERLREEN
+1061 AQQQQRLREEN
-1072 KKRFLEEQER
+1072 GKRYQEEREK
-1082 FKKEASDNANIG
+1082 FKRAAAQQGETSG
-1094 SSSATPSWMSPDG
+1094 ATPAWMNTDG
-1107 DTYGKSTTN
+1107 NGQENSKL
-1116 VAAEPKAETYD
+1116 AADPQGETQELK
-1127 MKAKRS
+1127 MKRS
-1133 EVARKVMPL
+1133 DVAKKVMPL
-1142 ASNQQLRNLLQDL
+1142 ASSQMMRELLKDL
-1155 CDNGDMQTLDI
+1155 CENADEQTLNI
-1166 IMKYV
+1166 IIKHVG